1 MFRVTECTFR
11 VTECTFRDTEWPF
24 RDTEWRFII
33 NIKQNYL
40 SQNKSDVCTCF
51 YINFSYICGDYIQ
64 NKKLIKMNKFFL
76 TSLLVAAAIT
86 ANAQD
91 NTTKDSLTMETM
103 MHNIP
108 EVMVKGSR
116 PIVKAERGMLSYN
129 MPLLLK
135 QLPADNAYEA
145 LTRIPGVSNAT
156 GNISFSGNEV
166 TLIINGQATTLTQ
179 EQLAERLKAMPA
191 TQLAKAEVMLSAP
204 ARYHVRGMAINIV
217 TKDYAG
223 TNQLSGQIIGGLVQ
237 TKYAK
242 GFGDLYLSMQRGKF
256 GLDAQYKLVN
266 GNSYGESSRIA
277 NHPLGNNRIHYND
290 ETGQKSFG
298 ITHDYR
304 LGMNYAFS
312 KNHRLDVAY
321 TGQWDKT
328 NSNSRTTGSSIS
340 GMHRDSHEYLHNVD
354 VNYALPFGL
363 TLSGSYTYYRTPQQ
377 QALDGTITTE
387 NKNETERNLT
397 SGSEQTINKWMFT
410 ADQTHSLA
418 HGWGLSY
425 GVKGQFTSNKSY
437 QTTIDKDGSVLP
449 DGTSSVDLNE
459 RIWNIYAGFSKQIN
473 KAISLE
479 ASVAAEQY
487 HSPIWDKWRVYPT
500 LNALWNVN
508 DNHLLNL
515 SFSSNSEFP
524 SYWSTMSNVY
534 YSSTYTEI
542 HGNPDLKPFS
552 YSNVNLMWQI
562 KRRYT
567 LMAFASLKPDYSV
580 QLPYQTTDRMAVIMK
595 ETNFDY
601 SNSFGLQASA
611 IFSAGKWLNGNVFA
625 VGTYKHDKSS
635 HFFDLPFNR
644 KKLSVRL
651 GGMASVKLCSTQD
664 LRLILNPFIQSKAI
678 QGVYDISP
686 IFRMNAK
693 LQWSS
698 HDGRWGLRINGN
710 NIFNNKYDT
719 RSVQGNQDYR
729 MKINYSWASVTFA
742 VIYKFGGYKEKTVK
756 EVDTS
761 RMGH

>member
-1 MFRVTECTFR
+1 MVNKIFLLGLFL
-11 VTECTFRDTEWPF
+11 
-24 RDTEWRFII
+24 
-33 NIKQNYL
+33 L
-40 SQNKSDVCTCF
+40 SVANVKAQT
-51 YINFSYICGDYIQ
+51 
-64 NKKLIKMNKFFL
+64 L
-76 TSLLVAAAIT
+76 TQT
-86 ANAQD
+86 
-91 NTTKDSLTMETM
+91 DSLTMETM
-103 MHNIP
+103 LHNLP

-145 LTRIPGVSNAT
+145 LTRIPGVSDAT
-156 GNISFSGNEV
+156 GSISFSGNEV

-179 EQLAERLKAMPA
+179 EQLTERLKAMPA
-191 TQLAKAEVMLSAP
+191 AQLAKAEVMLSAP

-223 TNQLSGQIIGGLVQ
+223 TNQLSGQVIGGMKQ
-237 TKYAK
+237 SKYAK
-242 GFGDLYLSMQRGKF
+242 GFGDLYLSLQRGKF
-256 GLDAQYKLVN
+256 GLDAQYKYVN

-277 NHPLGNNRIHYND
+277 NHPLGNNRVYYND

-298 ITHDYR
+298 ITHNYR

-321 TGQWDKT
+321 TGHWDKRCS
-328 NSNSRTTGSSIS
+328 NSNTTGSSIS
-340 GMHRDSHEYLHNVD
+340 GMHHDSHEYLHNVD
-354 VNYALPFGL
+354 VNYSLPFGL
-363 TLSGSYTYYRTPQQ
+363 TLNGSYTYYRTPQQ
-377 QALDGTITTE
+377 QALDGTMHTDE
-387 NKNETERNLT
+387 SMSETERNLT

-410 ADQTHSLA
+410 ADQTHLLA

-437 QTTIDKDGSVLP
+437 QTTIDKDGTIQP
-449 DGTSSVDLNE
+449 NGTSSVDNNE
-459 RIWNIYAGFSKQIN
+459 RIWNIYAGFNKQIN
-473 KAISLE
+473 KAISVE

-524 SYWSTMSNVY
+524 SYWSTMSNVF
-534 YSSTYTEI
+534 YSSTYSEI
-542 HGNPDLKPFS
+542 HGNPDLKPFA
-552 YSNVNLMWQI
+552 YYNVNLMWQI

-567 LMAFASLKPDYSV
+567 LMAFASLKPDYFV
-580 QLPYQTTDRMAVIMK
+580 QLPYQTTERMAVIMK

-601 SNSFGLQASA
+601 SNSYGLQASV
-611 IFSAGKWLNGNVFA
+611 IFNAGKWLNGNVFA

-635 HFFDLPFNR
+635 NFFDLPFNR
-644 KKLSVRL
+644 KKLSVIL
-651 GGMASVKLCSTQD
+651 GGTASVKLCNTQD
-664 LRLILNPFIQSKAI
+664 LRLILNPFYQTKAI

-698 HDGRWGLRINGN
+698 HDGKWGLRLNGS
-710 NIFNNKYDT
+710 NIFNNLYDT

-729 MKINYSWASVTFA
+729 MKINYNWASVTFA
-742 VIYKFGGYKEKTVK
+742 VIYKFGGYKEKNVK
-756 EVDTS
+756 AVDTS

>member
-1 MFRVTECTFR
+1 MVNKIFLLGLFL
-11 VTECTFRDTEWPF
+11 
-24 RDTEWRFII
+24 
-33 NIKQNYL
+33 L
-40 SQNKSDVCTCF
+40 SVANVKAQT
-51 YINFSYICGDYIQ
+51 
-64 NKKLIKMNKFFL
+64 L
-76 TSLLVAAAIT
+76 THT
-86 ANAQD
+86 
-91 NTTKDSLTMETM
+91 DSLTMENM
-103 MHNIP
+103 MHNLP

-145 LTRIPGVSNAT
+145 LTRIPGISDAT
-156 GNISFSGNEV
+156 GSISFSGNEV
-166 TLIINGQATTLTQ
+166 TLIVNGQATTLTQ
-179 EQLAERLKAMPA
+179 EQLTERLKAMPA
-191 TQLAKAEVMLSAP
+191 AQLAKAEVMLSAP

-223 TNQLSGQIIGGLVQ
+223 TNQLSGQFIGGMKQ
-237 TKYAK
+237 SKYAK
-242 GFGDLYLSMQRGKF
+242 GFGDFYLSMQRGKF
-256 GLDAQYKLVN
+256 GLDAQYKYVN

-277 NHPLGNNRIHYND
+277 NHPLGNNRVYYND

-298 ITHDYR
+298 ITHNYR

-321 TGQWDKT
+321 TGHWDKRCS
-328 NSNSRTTGSSIS
+328 NSNTTGSSIS
-340 GMHRDSHEYLHNVD
+340 GMHHDSHEYLHNVD
-354 VNYALPFGL
+354 VNYSLPFGL
-363 TLSGSYTYYRTPQQ
+363 TLNGSYTYYRTPQQ
-377 QALDGTITTE
+377 QALDGTMHTDE
-387 NKNETERNLT
+387 SMLETERNLT

-410 ADQTHSLA
+410 VDQTHSLA

-437 QTTIDKDGSVLP
+437 QTTIDKDGTIQP
-449 DGTSSVDLNE
+449 NGTSSVDNNE

-473 KAISLE
+473 KAISVE

-524 SYWSTMSNVY
+524 SYWSTMSNVF
-534 YSSTYTEI
+534 YSSTYSEI

-552 YSNVNLMWQI
+552 YYNVNLMWQI

-567 LMAFASLKPDYSV
+567 LMAFASLKPDYFV
-580 QLPYQTTDRMAVIMK
+580 QLPYQTTERMAVIMK

-601 SNSFGLQASA
+601 SNSYGLQASV
-611 IFSAGKWLNGNVFA
+611 IFNAGKWLNGNVFA
-625 VGTYKHDKSS
+625 VGTYKHDKSCN
-635 HFFDLPFNR
+635 FFDLPFDR
-644 KKLSVRL
+644 KKLSVIL
-651 GGMASVKLCSTQD
+651 GGTASVKLSSTQD
-664 LRLILNPFIQSKAI
+664 LRLILNPFYQTKAI

-686 IFRMNAK
+686 VFRMDAK

-698 HDGRWGLRINGN
+698 HDGKWGVRLNGS
-710 NIFNNKYDT
+710 NIFNNRFDT

-729 MKINYSWASVTFA
+729 MKVNYNWASVTFA
-742 VIYKFGGYKEKTVK
+742 VIYKFGGYKEKNVK
-756 EVDTS
+756 AVDTS

>member
-1 MFRVTECTFR
+1 MVKKIFLLGLFL
-11 VTECTFRDTEWPF
+11 
-24 RDTEWRFII
+24 
-33 NIKQNYL
+33 L
-40 SQNKSDVCTCF
+40 SVANVKAQT
-51 YINFSYICGDYIQ
+51 
-64 NKKLIKMNKFFL
+64 L
-76 TSLLVAAAIT
+76 TQT
-86 ANAQD
+86 
-91 NTTKDSLTMETM
+91 DSLTMETM
-103 MHNIP
+103 LHNLP
-108 EVMVKGSR
+108 EVMVKGYR

-145 LTRIPGVSNAT
+145 LTRIPGVSDAT
-156 GNISFSGNEV
+156 GSISFSGNEV
-166 TLIINGQATTLTQ
+166 TLIINGQSTTLTQ
-179 EQLAERLKAMPA
+179 EQLTERLKAMPA
-191 TQLAKAEVMLSAP
+191 AQLAKAEVMLSAP
-204 ARYHVRGMAINIV
+204 ARNHVRGMAINIV

-223 TNQLSGQIIGGLVQ
+223 TNQLSGQIIGGMRQ
-237 TKYAK
+237 NKYANE
-242 GFGDLYLSMQRGKF
+242 FGNLYLSLQRDKF
-256 GLDAQYKLVN
+256 GLDAQYKYVN

-277 NHPLGNNRIHYND
+277 NHPLGNNRVYYND

-304 LGMNYAFS
+304 LGMNYAFG
-312 KNHRLDVAY
+312 KNHRLDIAY

-524 SYWSTMSNVY
+524 SYWSTMSNVF

-552 YSNVNLMWQI
+552 YYNVNLMWQI

-567 LMAFASLKPDYSV
+567 LMAFASMKPDYSV

-625 VGTYKHDKSS
+625 VGIYKHDKSS

-651 GGMASVKLCSTQD
+651 GGTASVKLCSTQD

-698 HDGRWGLRINGN
+698 HDGRWGLRLNGN

>member
-1 MFRVTECTFR
+1 MDNKVFLLGIFLLSVANVKAQTQT
-11 VTECTFRDTEWPF
+11 
-24 RDTEWRFII
+24 
-33 NIKQNYL
+33 QN
-40 SQNKSDVCTCF
+40 
-51 YINFSYICGDYIQ
+51 
-64 NKKLIKMNKFFL
+64 
-76 TSLLVAAAIT
+76 
-86 ANAQD
+86 
-91 NTTKDSLTMETM
+91 DSLTMENM
-103 MHNIP
+103 MHNLP
-108 EVMVKGSR
+108 EIMVKGSR

-129 MPLLLK
+129 MPLLMK

-145 LTRIPGVSNAT
+145 LTHIPGVSDAT
-156 GNISFSGNEV
+156 GSISFSGNEV

-179 EQLAERLKAMPA
+179 EQLTERLKAMPA
-191 TQLAKAEVMLSAP
+191 AQLAKAEVMLSAP

-223 TNQLSGQIIGGLVQ
+223 TNQLSGQIIGGMRQ
-237 TKYAK
+237 NKYANE
-242 GFGDLYLSMQRGKF
+242 FGNLYLSLQRGKF
-256 GLDAQYKLVN
+256 GLDAQYKYVN

-277 NHPLGNNRIHYND
+277 NHPLGNNRVYYND

-298 ITHDYR
+298 ITHNYR

-321 TGQWDKT
+321 TGHWDKRCS
-328 NSNSRTTGSSIS
+328 NSNTTGSSIS
-340 GMHRDSHEYLHNVD
+340 GMHHDSHEYLHNVD
-354 VNYALPFGL
+354 VNYSLPFGL
-363 TLSGSYTYYRTPQQ
+363 TLNGSYTYYRTPQQ
-377 QALDGTITTE
+377 QALDGTMHTDE
-387 NKNETERNLT
+387 SMLETERNLT

-449 DGTSSVDLNE
+449 DGTSSVDNNE

-473 KAISLE
+473 KAISVE

-524 SYWSTMSNVY
+524 SYWSTMSNVF
-534 YSSTYTEI
+534 YSSTYSEI

-552 YSNVNLMWQI
+552 YYNVNLMWQI

-567 LMAFASLKPDYSV
+567 LMAFASLKPDYFV

-601 SNSFGLQASA
+601 SNSYGLQASA

-625 VGTYKHDKSS
+625 VGTYKHDKSCN
-635 HFFDLPFNR
+635 FFDLPFDR
-644 KKLSVRL
+644 KKLSVIL
-651 GGMASVKLCSTQD
+651 GGTASVKLSSTQD
-664 LRLILNPFIQSKAI
+664 LRLILNPFYQTKAI

-686 IFRMNAK
+686 VFRMNAK

-698 HDGRWGLRINGN
+698 HDGKWGLRLNGS
-710 NIFNNKYDT
+710 NIFNKLYDT

-729 MKINYSWASVTFA
+729 MKINYNWASVTFA
-742 VIYKFGGYKEKTVK
+742 VIYKFGGYKEKNVK
-756 EVDTS
+756 AVDTS

>member
-1 MFRVTECTFR
+1 MDNKVFLLGLFLLSVANVKAQTQT
-11 VTECTFRDTEWPF
+11 
-24 RDTEWRFII
+24 
-33 NIKQNYL
+33 QN
-40 SQNKSDVCTCF
+40 
-51 YINFSYICGDYIQ
+51 
-64 NKKLIKMNKFFL
+64 
-76 TSLLVAAAIT
+76 
-86 ANAQD
+86 
-91 NTTKDSLTMETM
+91 DSLTMETM
-103 MHNIP
+103 LHNLP

-145 LTRIPGVSNAT
+145 LTRIPGVSDAT
-156 GNISFSGNEV
+156 GSISFSGNEV

-179 EQLAERLKAMPA
+179 EQLTERLKAMPA
-191 TQLAKAEVMLSAP
+191 AQLAKAEVMLSAP

-223 TNQLSGQIIGGLVQ
+223 TNQLSGQVIGGMKQ
-237 TKYAK
+237 SKYAK
-242 GFGDLYLSMQRGKF
+242 GFGDLYLSLQRGKF
-256 GLDAQYKLVN
+256 GLDAQYKYVN

-277 NHPLGNNRIHYND
+277 NHPLGNNRVYYND

-298 ITHDYR
+298 ITHNYR

-321 TGQWDKT
+321 TGHWDKRCS
-328 NSNSRTTGSSIS
+328 NSNTTGSSIS
-340 GMHRDSHEYLHNVD
+340 GMHHDSHEYLHNVD
-354 VNYALPFGL
+354 VNYSLPFGL
-363 TLSGSYTYYRTPQQ
+363 TLNGSYTYYRTPQQ
-377 QALDGTITTE
+377 QALDGTMHTDE
-387 NKNETERNLT
+387 SMSETERNLT

-410 ADQTHSLA
+410 ADQTHLLA

-459 RIWNIYAGFSKQIN
+459 RIWNLYAGFSKQIN
-473 KAISLE
+473 KALSLE

-524 SYWSTMSNVY
+524 SYWSTMSNVF
-534 YSSTYTEI
+534 YSSTYSEI
-542 HGNPDLKPFS
+542 HGNPDLKPFA
-552 YSNVNLMWQI
+552 YYNVNLMWQI

-567 LMAFASLKPDYSV
+567 LMAFASLKPDYFV
-580 QLPYQTTDRMAVIMK
+580 QLPYQTTERMAVIMK

-601 SNSFGLQASA
+601 SNSYGLQASV
-611 IFSAGKWLNGNVFA
+611 IFNAGKWLNGNVFA

-635 HFFDLPFNR
+635 NFFDLPFNR
-644 KKLSVRL
+644 KKFSVIL
-651 GGMASVKLCSTQD
+651 GGTASVKLCNTQD
-664 LRLILNPFIQSKAI
+664 LRLILNPFYQTKAI

-698 HDGRWGLRINGN
+698 HDGKWGLRLNGS
-710 NIFNNKYDT
+710 NIFNNLYDT

-729 MKINYSWASVTFA
+729 MKINYNWTSVTFA
-742 VIYKFGGYKEKTVK
+742 IIYKFGGYKEKNVK
-756 EVDTS
+756 AVDTS

>member
-1 MFRVTECTFR
+1 MVNKIFLLGLFL
-11 VTECTFRDTEWPF
+11 
-24 RDTEWRFII
+24 
-33 NIKQNYL
+33 L
-40 SQNKSDVCTCF
+40 SVANVKAQT
-51 YINFSYICGDYIQ
+51 
-64 NKKLIKMNKFFL
+64 L
-76 TSLLVAAAIT
+76 THT
-86 ANAQD
+86 
-91 NTTKDSLTMETM
+91 DSLTMENM
-103 MHNIP
+103 MHNLP

-145 LTRIPGVSNAT
+145 LTHIPGISDAT
-156 GNISFSGNEV
+156 GKISFSGNEV
-166 TLIINGQATTLTQ
+166 TLIVNGQATTLTQ
-179 EQLAERLKAMPA
+179 EQLTERLKAMPA
-191 TQLAKAEVMLSAP
+191 AQLAKAEVMLSAP

-223 TNQLSGQIIGGLVQ
+223 TNQLSGQVIGGMKQ
-237 TKYAK
+237 SKYAK
-242 GFGDLYLSMQRGKF
+242 GFGDLYLSLQRGKF
-256 GLDAQYKLVN
+256 GLDAQYKYVN

-277 NHPLGNNRIHYND
+277 NHPLGNNRVYYND

-298 ITHDYR
+298 ITHNYR

-312 KNHRLDVAY
+312 KNHRLDVTY
-321 TGQWDKT
+321 TGHWDKRCS
-328 NSNSRTTGSSIS
+328 NSNTTGSSIS
-340 GMHRDSHEYLHNVD
+340 GMHHDSHEYLHNVD
-354 VNYALPFGL
+354 VNYSLPFGL
-363 TLSGSYTYYRTPQQ
+363 TLNGSYTYYRTPQQ
-377 QALDGTITTE
+377 QALDGTMHTDE
-387 NKNETERNLT
+387 SMSETERNLT

-410 ADQTHSLA
+410 ADQTHLLA

-437 QTTIDKDGSVLP
+437 QTTINKDGSVLP

-459 RIWNIYAGFSKQIN
+459 RIWNLYAGFSKQIN
-473 KAISLE
+473 KALSLE

-524 SYWSTMSNVY
+524 SYWSTMSNVF
-534 YSSTYTEI
+534 YSSTYSEI
-542 HGNPDLKPFS
+542 HGNPDLKPFA
-552 YSNVNLMWQI
+552 YYNVNLMWQI

-567 LMAFASLKPDYSV
+567 LMAFASLKPDYFV
-580 QLPYQTTDRMAVIMK
+580 QLPYQTTERMAVIMK

-601 SNSFGLQASA
+601 SNSYGLQASV
-611 IFSAGKWLNGNVFA
+611 IFNAGKWLNGNVFA
-625 VGTYKHDKSS
+625 VGIYKHDKSDY
-635 HFFDLPFNR
+635 FFDLPFNR
-644 KKLSVRL
+644 KKLTATL
-651 GGMASVKLCSTQD
+651 GGTASIKLCQTQD
-664 LRLILNPFIQSKAI
+664 LRLILNPFYQTKAI

-698 HDGRWGLRINGN
+698 HDGKWGLRLNGS
-710 NIFNNKYDT
+710 NIFNNLYDT

-729 MKINYSWASVTFA
+729 MKINYNWASVTFA
-742 VIYKFGGYKEKTVK
+742 VIYKFGGYKEKNVK
-756 EVDTS
+756 AVDTS

>member
-1 MFRVTECTFR
+1 MDNKVFLLGLFLLSVANVKAQTQT
-11 VTECTFRDTEWPF
+11 
-24 RDTEWRFII
+24 
-33 NIKQNYL
+33 QN
-40 SQNKSDVCTCF
+40 
-51 YINFSYICGDYIQ
+51 
-64 NKKLIKMNKFFL
+64 
-76 TSLLVAAAIT
+76 
-86 ANAQD
+86 
-91 NTTKDSLTMETM
+91 DSLTMENM
-103 MHNIP
+103 MHNLP

-145 LTRIPGVSNAT
+145 LTRIPGVSDAT
-156 GNISFSGNEV
+156 GSISFSGNEV

-179 EQLAERLKAMPA
+179 EQLTERLKAMPA
-191 TQLAKAEVMLSAP
+191 AQLAKAEVMLSAP

-223 TNQLSGQIIGGLVQ
+223 TNQLSGQIIGGMRQ
-237 TKYAK
+237 NKYANEC
-242 GFGDLYLSMQRGKF
+242 GNLYLSLQRGKF
-256 GLDAQYKLVN
+256 GLDAQYKYVN

-277 NHPLGNNRIHYND
+277 NHPLGNNRVYYND

-304 LGMNYAFS
+304 LGMNYAFG

-321 TGQWDKT
+321 TGHWDKT
-328 NSNSRTTGSSIS
+328 CSNSNATGSSIS
-340 GMHRDSHEYLHNVD
+340 EMHHDSHEYLHNVD
-354 VNYALPFGL
+354 VNYSLPFGL
-363 TLSGSYTYYRTPQQ
+363 TLNGSYTYYRTPQQ
-377 QALDGTITTE
+377 QALDGTMHTDE
-387 NKNETERNLT
+387 SMSETERNLT

-437 QTTIDKDGSVLP
+437 QTTIDKDGTIQP
-449 DGTSSVDLNE
+449 NGTSSVDNNE

-473 KAISLE
+473 KAISVE

-524 SYWSTMSNVY
+524 SYWSTMSNVF
-534 YSSTYTEI
+534 YSSTYSEI

-552 YSNVNLMWQI
+552 YYNVNLMWQI

-567 LMAFASLKPDYSV
+567 LMAFASLKPDYFV
-580 QLPYQTTDRMAVIMK
+580 QLPYQTTERMAMIMK

-601 SNSFGLQASA
+601 SNSYGLQASV
-611 IFSAGKWLNGNVFA
+611 IFNAGKWLNGNVFA

-635 HFFDLPFNR
+635 NFFDLPFNR
-644 KKLSVRL
+644 KKLSVIL
-651 GGMASVKLCSTQD
+651 GGTASVKLCNTQD
-664 LRLILNPFIQSKAI
+664 LRLILNPFFQSKAI

-686 IFRMNAK
+686 VFRMNAK

-698 HDGRWGLRINGN
+698 HDGNGDCALMAATSSTTYTTHVPC
-710 NIFNNKYDT
+710 KAT
-719 RSVQGNQDYR
+719 
-729 MKINYSWASVTFA
+729 
-742 VIYKFGGYKEKTVK
+742 KTT
-756 EVDTS
+756 E
-761 RMGH
+761 

>member
-1 MFRVTECTFR
+1 MANKIFLLGLFL
-11 VTECTFRDTEWPF
+11 
-24 RDTEWRFII
+24 
-33 NIKQNYL
+33 L
-40 SQNKSDVCTCF
+40 SVANVKAQT
-51 YINFSYICGDYIQ
+51 
-64 NKKLIKMNKFFL
+64 L
-76 TSLLVAAAIT
+76 TQT
-86 ANAQD
+86 
-91 NTTKDSLTMETM
+91 DSLTMETM
-103 MHNIP
+103 LHNLP

-145 LTRIPGVSNAT
+145 LTRIPGISDAT
-156 GNISFSGNEV
+156 GSISFSGNEV
-166 TLIINGQATTLTQ
+166 TLIINGQTTTLTQ
-179 EQLAERLKAMPA
+179 EQLTERLKAMPA
-191 TQLAKAEVMLSAP
+191 AQLAKAEVMLSAP

-223 TNQLSGQIIGGLVQ
+223 TNQLSGQVIGGMKQ
-237 TKYAK
+237 SKYAK
-242 GFGDLYLSMQRGKF
+242 GFGDLYLSLQRGKF
-256 GLDAQYKLVN
+256 GLDAQYKYVN

-277 NHPLGNNRIHYND
+277 NHPLGNNRVYYND

-298 ITHDYR
+298 ITHNYR

-321 TGQWDKT
+321 TGHWDKRCS
-328 NSNSRTTGSSIS
+328 NSNTTGSSIC
-340 GMHRDSHEYLHNVD
+340 GMHHDSHEYLHNVD
-354 VNYALPFGL
+354 VNYSLPFGL
-363 TLSGSYTYYRTPQQ
+363 TLNGSYTYYRTPQQ
-377 QALDGTITTE
+377 QALDGTMHTDE
-387 NKNETERNLT
+387 SMSETERNLT

-410 ADQTHSLA
+410 ADQTHLLA

-459 RIWNIYAGFSKQIN
+459 RIWNLYAGFSKQIN
-473 KAISLE
+473 KTLSLE

-524 SYWSTMSNVY
+524 SYWSTMSNVF
-534 YSSTYTEI
+534 YSSTYSEI
-542 HGNPDLKPFS
+542 HGNPDLKPFA
-552 YSNVNLMWQI
+552 YYNVNLMWQI

-567 LMAFASLKPDYSV
+567 LMAFASLKPDYFV
-580 QLPYQTTDRMAVIMK
+580 QLPYQTTERMAVIMK

-601 SNSFGLQASA
+601 SNSYGLQASV
-611 IFSAGKWLNGNVFA
+611 IFNAGKWLNGNVFA

-635 HFFDLPFNR
+635 NFFDLPFNR
-644 KKLSVRL
+644 KKFSVIL
-651 GGMASVKLCSTQD
+651 GGTASVKLCNTQD
-664 LRLILNPFIQSKAI
+664 LRLILNPFYQTKAI

-698 HDGRWGLRINGN
+698 HDGKWGLRLNGS
-710 NIFNNKYDT
+710 NIFNNLYDT

-729 MKINYSWASVTFA
+729 MKINYNWASVTFA
-742 VIYKFGGYKEKTVK
+742 VIYKFGGYKEKNVK
-756 EVDTS
+756 AVDTS

>member
-1 MFRVTECTFR
+1 MNRLF
-11 VTECTFRDTEWPF
+11 
-24 RDTEWRFII
+24 FIG
-33 NIKQNYL
+33 
-40 SQNKSDVCTCF
+40 V
-51 YINFSYICGDYIQ
+51 
-64 NKKLIKMNKFFL
+64 
-76 TSLLVAAAIT
+76 LVASAIT

-91 NTTKDSLTMETM
+91 NAQKDSLTMESM
-103 MHNIP
+103 MHNLP

-145 LTRIPGVSNAT
+145 LTRIPGVSDAT
-156 GNISFSGNEV
+156 GSISFSGNEV

-179 EQLAERLKAMPA
+179 EQLTERLKAMPA
-191 TQLAKAEVMLSAP
+191 AQLAKAEVMLSAP

-223 TNQLSGQIIGGLVQ
+223 TNQLSGQVIGGMKQ
-237 TKYAK
+237 SKYAK
-242 GFGDLYLSMQRGKF
+242 GFGDLYLSLQRGKF
-256 GLDAQYKLVN
+256 GLDAQYKYVN

-277 NHPLGNNRIHYND
+277 NHPLGNNRVYYND

-298 ITHDYR
+298 ITHNYR

-321 TGQWDKT
+321 TGHWDKRCS
-328 NSNSRTTGSSIS
+328 NSNTTGSSIS
-340 GMHRDSHEYLHNVD
+340 GMHHDSHEYLHNVD
-354 VNYALPFGL
+354 VNYSLPFGL
-363 TLSGSYTYYRTPQQ
+363 TLNGSYTYYRTPQQ
-377 QALDGTITTE
+377 QALDGTMHTDE
-387 NKNETERNLT
+387 SMQETERNLT

-437 QTTIDKDGSVLP
+437 QTTIDKDGTIQP
-449 DGTSSVDLNE
+449 NGTSSVDNNE

-473 KAISLE
+473 KAISVE

-524 SYWSTMSNVY
+524 SYWSTMSNVF

-552 YSNVNLMWQI
+552 YYNVNLMWQI

-651 GGMASVKLCSTQD
+651 GGTASVKLCSTQD
-664 LRLILNPFIQSKAI
+664 LRLILNPFYQTKAI
-678 QGVYDISP
+678 QGVYDISS
-686 IFRMNAK
+686 IFSMDAK

-698 HDGRWGLRINGN
+698 HDGKWGLRLNGN
-710 NIFNNKYDT
+710 NIFNNRFDT

-729 MKINYSWASVTFA
+729 MKVNYNWSSFTFA

>member
-1 MFRVTECTFR
+1 MANKIFLLGLFL
-11 VTECTFRDTEWPF
+11 
-24 RDTEWRFII
+24 
-33 NIKQNYL
+33 L
-40 SQNKSDVCTCF
+40 SVANVKAQT
-51 YINFSYICGDYIQ
+51 
-64 NKKLIKMNKFFL
+64 L
-76 TSLLVAAAIT
+76 TQT
-86 ANAQD
+86 
-91 NTTKDSLTMETM
+91 DSLTMETM
-103 MHNIP
+103 LHNLP

-145 LTRIPGVSNAT
+145 LTRIPGVSDAT
-156 GNISFSGNEV
+156 GSISFSGNEV

-179 EQLAERLKAMPA
+179 EQLTERLKAMPA
-191 TQLAKAEVMLSAP
+191 AQLAKAEVMLSAP

-223 TNQLSGQIIGGLVQ
+223 TNQLSGQIIGGMRQ
-237 TKYAK
+237 NKYANE
-242 GFGDLYLSMQRGKF
+242 FGNLYLSLQRGKF
-256 GLDAQYKLVN
+256 GLDAQYKYVN

-277 NHPLGNNRIHYND
+277 NHPLGNNRVYYND

-298 ITHDYR
+298 ITHNYR

-321 TGQWDKT
+321 TGHWDKRCS
-328 NSNSRTTGSSIS
+328 NSNTTGSSIS
-340 GMHRDSHEYLHNVD
+340 GMHHDSHEYLHNVD
-354 VNYALPFGL
+354 VNYSLPFGL
-363 TLSGSYTYYRTPQQ
+363 TLNGSYTYYRTPQQ
-377 QALDGTITTE
+377 QALDGTMHTDE
-387 NKNETERNLT
+387 SMSETERNLT

-410 ADQTHSLA
+410 ADQTHLLA

-459 RIWNIYAGFSKQIN
+459 RIWNLYAGFSKQIN
-473 KAISLE
+473 KALSLE

-524 SYWSTMSNVY
+524 SYWSTMSNVF
-534 YSSTYTEI
+534 YSSTYSEI
-542 HGNPDLKPFS
+542 HGNPDLKPFA
-552 YSNVNLMWQI
+552 YYNVNLMWQI

-567 LMAFASLKPDYSV
+567 LMAFASLKPDYFV
-580 QLPYQTTDRMAVIMK
+580 QLPYQTTERMAVIMK

-601 SNSFGLQASA
+601 SNSYGLQASV
-611 IFSAGKWLNGNVFA
+611 IFNAGKWLNGNVFA

-635 HFFDLPFNR
+635 NFFDLPFNR
-644 KKLSVRL
+644 KKFSVIL
-651 GGMASVKLCSTQD
+651 GGTASVKLCNTQD
-664 LRLILNPFIQSKAI
+664 LRLILNPFYQTKAI

-698 HDGRWGLRINGN
+698 HDGKWGLRLNGS
-710 NIFNNKYDT
+710 NIFNNLYDT

-729 MKINYSWASVTFA
+729 MKINYNWASVTFA

>member
-1 MFRVTECTFR
+1 MDNKVFLLGLFL
-11 VTECTFRDTEWPF
+11 
-24 RDTEWRFII
+24 
-33 NIKQNYL
+33 L
-40 SQNKSDVCTCF
+40 SVANVKAQT
-51 YINFSYICGDYIQ
+51 
-64 NKKLIKMNKFFL
+64 L
-76 TSLLVAAAIT
+76 TQT
-86 ANAQD
+86 
-91 NTTKDSLTMETM
+91 DSLTMETM
-103 MHNIP
+103 LHNLP

-145 LTRIPGVSNAT
+145 LTRIPGVSDAT
-156 GNISFSGNEV
+156 GSISFSGNEV

-179 EQLAERLKAMPA
+179 EQLTERLKAMPA
-191 TQLAKAEVMLSAP
+191 AQLAKAEVMLSAP

-223 TNQLSGQIIGGLVQ
+223 TNQLSGQVIGGMKQ
-237 TKYAK
+237 SKYAK
-242 GFGDLYLSMQRGKF
+242 GFGDLYLSLQRGKF
-256 GLDAQYKLVN
+256 GLDAQYKYVN

-277 NHPLGNNRIHYND
+277 NHPLGNNCVYYND

-298 ITHDYR
+298 ITHNYR

-321 TGQWDKT
+321 TGLWDKRCS
-328 NSNSRTTGSSIS
+328 NSNTTGLSIS
-340 GMHRDSHEYLHNVD
+340 GMHHDSHEYLHNVD
-354 VNYALPFGL
+354 VNYSLPFGL
-363 TLSGSYTYYRTPQQ
+363 TLNGSYTYYRTPQQ
-377 QALDGTITTE
+377 QALDGTMHTDE
-387 NKNETERNLT
+387 SMSETERNLT

-410 ADQTHSLA
+410 ADQTHLLA

-459 RIWNIYAGFSKQIN
+459 RIWNLYAGFSKQIN
-473 KAISLE
+473 KALSLE

-524 SYWSTMSNVY
+524 SYWSTMSNVF
-534 YSSTYTEI
+534 YSSTYSEI
-542 HGNPDLKPFS
+542 HGNPDLKPFA
-552 YSNVNLMWQI
+552 YYNVNLMWQI

-567 LMAFASLKPDYSV
+567 LMAFASLKPDYFV
-580 QLPYQTTDRMAVIMK
+580 QLPYQTTERMAVIMK

-601 SNSFGLQASA
+601 SNSYGLQASV
-611 IFSAGKWLNGNVFA
+611 IFNAGKWLNGNVFA

-635 HFFDLPFNR
+635 NFFDLPFNR
-644 KKLSVRL
+644 KKFSVIL
-651 GGMASVKLCSTQD
+651 GGTASVKLCNTQD
-664 LRLILNPFIQSKAI
+664 LRLILNPFYQTKAI

-698 HDGRWGLRINGN
+698 HDGKWGLRLNGS
-710 NIFNNKYDT
+710 NIFNNLYDT

-729 MKINYSWASVTFA
+729 MKINYNWASVTFA
-742 VIYKFGGYKEKTVK
+742 VIYKFGGYKEKNVK
-756 EVDTS
+756 AVDTS

>member
-1 MFRVTECTFR
+1 MANKIFLLGLFL
-11 VTECTFRDTEWPF
+11 
-24 RDTEWRFII
+24 
-33 NIKQNYL
+33 L
-40 SQNKSDVCTCF
+40 SVANVKAQT
-51 YINFSYICGDYIQ
+51 
-64 NKKLIKMNKFFL
+64 L
-76 TSLLVAAAIT
+76 THT
-86 ANAQD
+86 
-91 NTTKDSLTMETM
+91 DSLTMENM
-103 MHNIP
+103 MHNLP

-116 PIVKAERGMLSYN
+116 PIVKPERGMLSYN

-145 LTRIPGVSNAT
+145 LTRIPGISDAT
-156 GNISFSGNEV
+156 GSISFSGNEV
-166 TLIINGQATTLTQ
+166 TLIVNGQATTLTQ
-179 EQLAERLKAMPA
+179 EQLTERLKAMPA
-191 TQLAKAEVMLSAP
+191 AQLAKAEVMLSAP

-223 TNQLSGQIIGGLVQ
+223 TNQLSGQFIGGMKQ
-237 TKYAK
+237 SKYAK
-242 GFGDLYLSMQRGKF
+242 GFGDLYLSLQRGKF
-256 GLDAQYKLVN
+256 GLDAQYKYVN

-304 LGMNYAFS
+304 LGMNYAFG

-321 TGQWDKT
+321 TGRWNKT

-524 SYWSTMSNVY
+524 SYWSTMSNVF

-542 HGNPDLKPFS
+542 HGNPDLNPFS
-552 YSNVNLMWQI
+552 YYNVNLMWQI

-651 GGMASVKLCSTQD
+651 GGTASVKLCSTQD

-698 HDGRWGLRINGN
+698 HDGKWGLRINGN

-742 VIYKFGGYKEKTVK
+742 VIYKFGGYKEKNVK
-756 EVDTS
+756 AVDTS

>member
-1 MFRVTECTFR
+1 M
-11 VTECTFRDTEWPF
+11 
-24 RDTEWRFII
+24 
-33 NIKQNYL
+33 
-40 SQNKSDVCTCF
+40 
-51 YINFSYICGDYIQ
+51 
-64 NKKLIKMNKFFL
+64 
-76 TSLLVAAAIT
+76 
-86 ANAQD
+86 
-91 NTTKDSLTMETM
+91 
-103 MHNIP
+103 
-108 EVMVKGSR
+108 
-116 PIVKAERGMLSYN
+116 
-129 MPLLLK
+129 
-135 QLPADNAYEA
+135 
-145 LTRIPGVSNAT
+145 
-156 GNISFSGNEV
+156 
-166 TLIINGQATTLTQ
+166 TLIVNGQATTLTQ
-179 EQLAERLKAMPA
+179 EQLTERLKAMPA
-191 TQLAKAEVMLSAP
+191 AQLAKAEVMLSAP

-217 TKDYAG
+217 TKDSAG
-223 TNQLSGQIIGGLVQ
+223 TNQLSGQVIGGMKQ
-237 TKYAK
+237 SKYAK
-242 GFGDLYLSMQRGKF
+242 GFGDLYLSLQRGKF
-256 GLDAQYKLVN
+256 GLDAQYKYVN

-277 NHPLGNNRIHYND
+277 NHPLGNNRVYYND

-298 ITHDYR
+298 ITHNYR

-321 TGQWDKT
+321 TGHWDKRCS
-328 NSNSRTTGSSIS
+328 NSNTTGSSIS
-340 GMHRDSHEYLHNVD
+340 GMHHDSHEYLHNVD
-354 VNYALPFGL
+354 VNYSLPFGL
-363 TLSGSYTYYRTPQQ
+363 TLNGSYTYYRTPQQ
-377 QALDGTITTE
+377 QALDGTMHTDE
-387 NKNETERNLT
+387 SMPETERNLT

-410 ADQTHSLA
+410 ADQTHSLTQ
-418 HGWGLSY
+418 GWGLSY

-473 KAISLE
+473 KAVSVE

-524 SYWSTMSNVY
+524 SYWSTMSNVF

-552 YSNVNLMWQI
+552 YYNVNLMWQI

-611 IFSAGKWLNGNVFA
+611 IFSVGKWLNGNVFA

-651 GGMASVKLCSTQD
+651 GGTASVKLCSTQD

-698 HDGRWGLRINGN
+698 HDGRWGLRLNGN

-742 VIYKFGGYKEKTVK
+742 VIYKFGGYKEKNIK
-756 EVDTS
+756 KVDTS

>member
-1 MFRVTECTFR
+1 MNFLLGLFL
-11 VTECTFRDTEWPF
+11 
-24 RDTEWRFII
+24 
-33 NIKQNYL
+33 L
-40 SQNKSDVCTCF
+40 SVANVKAQT
-51 YINFSYICGDYIQ
+51 
-64 NKKLIKMNKFFL
+64 L
-76 TSLLVAAAIT
+76 TQT
-86 ANAQD
+86 
-91 NTTKDSLTMETM
+91 DSLTMETM
-103 MHNIP
+103 LHNLP

-145 LTRIPGVSNAT
+145 LTRIPGVSDAT
-156 GNISFSGNEV
+156 GSISFSGNEV

-179 EQLAERLKAMPA
+179 EQLTERLMAMPA
-191 TQLAKAEVMLSAP
+191 AQLAKAEVMLSAP

-304 LGMNYAFS
+304 LGMNYTFS
-312 KNHRLDVAY
+312 KNNRLDVAY

-363 TLSGSYTYYRTPQQ
+363 TLSGSYTYYCTPQQ
-377 QALDGTITTE
+377 QALDGTMHTDE
-387 NKNETERNLT
+387 SMPETERNLT

-418 HGWGLSY
+418 NCWGLSY

-459 RIWNIYAGFSKQIN
+459 RIWNIYAGFCKQIN

-524 SYWSTMSNVY
+524 SYWSTMSNVF

-552 YSNVNLMWQI
+552 YYNVNLMWQI

-567 LMAFASLKPDYSV
+567 LMAFASLKPDYFV

-601 SNSFGLQASA
+601 SNSFGLQASV
-611 IFSAGKWLNGNVFA
+611 IFNAGKWLNGNVFA

-635 HFFDLPFNR
+635 NFFDLPFNR
-644 KKLSVRL
+644 KKLSVIL
-651 GGMASVKLCSTQD
+651 GGTASVKLCNSQD
-664 LRLILNPFIQSKAI
+664 LRLILNPFYQTKAI

-686 IFRMNAK
+686 IFSMDAK

-698 HDGRWGLRINGN
+698 HDGKWGLRLNGN
-710 NIFNNKYDT
+710 NIFNNLYDT

-729 MKINYSWASVTFA
+729 MKVNYNWASVTFA
-742 VIYKFGGYKEKTVK
+742 VVYKFGDYKNKNVK
-756 EVDTS
+756 AVDTS

>member
-1 MFRVTECTFR
+1 MANKIFLLGLFL
-11 VTECTFRDTEWPF
+11 
-24 RDTEWRFII
+24 
-33 NIKQNYL
+33 L
-40 SQNKSDVCTCF
+40 SVANVKAQT
-51 YINFSYICGDYIQ
+51 
-64 NKKLIKMNKFFL
+64 L
-76 TSLLVAAAIT
+76 TQT
-86 ANAQD
+86 
-91 NTTKDSLTMETM
+91 DSLTMETM
-103 MHNIP
+103 LHNLP

-145 LTRIPGVSNAT
+145 LTRIPGVSDAT
-156 GNISFSGNEV
+156 GSISFSGNEV

-179 EQLAERLKAMPA
+179 EQLTERLKAMPA
-191 TQLAKAEVMLSAP
+191 AQLSKAEVMLSAP

-223 TNQLSGQIIGGLVQ
+223 TNQLSGQVIGGMRQ
-237 TKYAK
+237 NKYANE
-242 GFGDLYLSMQRGKF
+242 FGNLYLSLQRDKF
-256 GLDAQYKLVN
+256 GLDAQYKYVN

-304 LGMNYAFS
+304 LGMNYTFS
-312 KNHRLDVAY
+312 KNNRLDVAY

-340 GMHRDSHEYLHNVD
+340 GMHHDSHEYLHNVD

-410 ADQTHSLA
+410 ADQTHSLTQ
-418 HGWGLSY
+418 GWGLSY

-524 SYWSTMSNVY
+524 SYWSTMSNVF

-552 YSNVNLMWQI
+552 YYNVNLMWQI

-651 GGMASVKLCSTQD
+651 GGTASVKLCSTQD

-698 HDGRWGLRINGN
+698 HDGRWGLRLNGN

-729 MKINYSWASVTFA
+729 MKINYNWASVTFA

>member
-1 MFRVTECTFR
+1 MANKIFLLGLFL
-11 VTECTFRDTEWPF
+11 
-24 RDTEWRFII
+24 
-33 NIKQNYL
+33 L
-40 SQNKSDVCTCF
+40 SVASVKAQT
-51 YINFSYICGDYIQ
+51 
-64 NKKLIKMNKFFL
+64 L
-76 TSLLVAAAIT
+76 TQT
-86 ANAQD
+86 
-91 NTTKDSLTMETM
+91 DSLTMETM
-103 MHNIP
+103 LHNLP

-145 LTRIPGVSNAT
+145 LTRIPGVSDAT
-156 GNISFSGNEV
+156 GSISFSGNEV

-179 EQLAERLKAMPA
+179 EQLTERLKAMPA
-191 TQLAKAEVMLSAP
+191 AQLAKAEVMLSAP

-223 TNQLSGQIIGGLVQ
+223 TNQLSGQIIGGFEQ
-237 TKYAK
+237 NKYAK
-242 GFGDLYLSMQRGKF
+242 GFGDLYLSLQRGKF
-256 GLDAQYKLVN
+256 GLDAQYKYVN
-266 GNSYGESSRIA
+266 GNSYGESSLIA
-277 NHPLGNNRIHYND
+277 NHPLGNNRVYYND

-328 NSNSRTTGSSIS
+328 SSNNHTTGSSIS
-340 GMHRDSHEYLHNVD
+340 GMHLDSHEYLHNVD
-354 VNYALPFGL
+354 VNYSLPFGL
-363 TLSGSYTYYRTPQQ
+363 TLNGSYTYYRTPQQ
-377 QALDGTITTE
+377 QALDGTMHTE
-387 NKNETERNLT
+387 ESMPETERNLT

-437 QTTIDKDGSVLP
+437 QTTIDKDGTIQP
-449 DGTSSVDLNE
+449 NGTSSVDNNE

-473 KAISLE
+473 KAFSLE

-524 SYWSTMSNVY
+524 SYWSTMSNVF
-534 YSSTYTEI
+534 YSSTYSEI
-542 HGNPDLKPFS
+542 HGNPDLKPYS
-552 YSNVNLMWQI
+552 YYNVNLMWQI

-567 LMAFASLKPDYSV
+567 LMAFASLKPDYFV
-580 QLPYQTTDRMAVIMK
+580 QLPYQTTERMAVIMK

-601 SNSFGLQASA
+601 SNSYGLQASV
-611 IFSAGKWLNGNVFA
+611 IFNAGKWLNGNVFA
-625 VGTYKHDKSS
+625 VGTYKHDKSDY
-635 HFFDLPFNR
+635 FFDLPFNR
-644 KKLSVRL
+644 KKLSVIL
-651 GGMASVKLCSTQD
+651 GGTASVKLCNTQD
-664 LRLILNPFIQSKAI
+664 LRLILNPFFQSKAI

-686 IFRMNAK
+686 IFSMNAK

-698 HDGRWGLRINGN
+698 HDGKWGLRLNGS
-710 NIFNNKYDT
+710 NIFNNLYDT

-742 VIYKFGGYKEKTVK
+742 VIYKFGGYKEKNVK
-756 EVDTS
+756 AVDTS

>member
-1 MFRVTECTFR
+1 MANKIFLLGLFL
-11 VTECTFRDTEWPF
+11 
-24 RDTEWRFII
+24 
-33 NIKQNYL
+33 L
-40 SQNKSDVCTCF
+40 SVANVKAQT
-51 YINFSYICGDYIQ
+51 
-64 NKKLIKMNKFFL
+64 L
-76 TSLLVAAAIT
+76 TQT
-86 ANAQD
+86 
-91 NTTKDSLTMETM
+91 DSLTMETM
-103 MHNIP
+103 LHNLP

-129 MPLLLK
+129 MPQLLK

-145 LTRIPGVSNAT
+145 LTRIPGVSDAT
-156 GNISFSGNEV
+156 GSISFSGNVV
-166 TLIINGQATTLTQ
+166 TLIVNGQATTLTQ
-179 EQLAERLKAMPA
+179 EQLTERLKAMPA
-191 TQLAKAEVMLSAP
+191 AQLAKAEVLLSAP

-223 TNQLSGQIIGGLVQ
+223 TNQLSGQIIGGMRQ
-237 TKYAK
+237 NKYANE
-242 GFGDLYLSMQRGKF
+242 FGNLYLSLQRGKF
-256 GLDAQYKLVN
+256 GLDAQYKYVN

-304 LGMNYAFS
+304 LGMNYTFS
-312 KNHRLDVAY
+312 KNNRLDVAY
-321 TGQWDKT
+321 TGRWNKT

-524 SYWSTMSNVY
+524 SYWSTMSNVF

-552 YSNVNLMWQI
+552 YYNVNLMWQI

-651 GGMASVKLCSTQD
+651 GGTASVKLCSTQD

-698 HDGRWGLRINGN
+698 HDGRWGLRLNGN

>member
-1 MFRVTECTFR
+1 MNRLF
-11 VTECTFRDTEWPF
+11 
-24 RDTEWRFII
+24 FIG
-33 NIKQNYL
+33 
-40 SQNKSDVCTCF
+40 V
-51 YINFSYICGDYIQ
+51 
-64 NKKLIKMNKFFL
+64 
-76 TSLLVAAAIT
+76 LVASAIT
-86 ANAQD
+86 ANAQG
-91 NTTKDSLTMETM
+91 NAQKDSLTMESM
-103 MHNIP
+103 MHNLP

-145 LTRIPGVSNAT
+145 LTRIPGVSDAT
-156 GNISFSGNEV
+156 GSISFSGNEV
-166 TLIINGQATTLTQ
+166 TLIVNGQATTLTQ

-191 TQLAKAEVMLSAP
+191 AQLSKAEVMLSAP

-223 TNQLSGQIIGGLVQ
+223 TNQLSGQIIGGMRQ
-237 TKYAK
+237 NKYANE
-242 GFGDLYLSMQRGKF
+242 FGNLYLSLQRDKF
-256 GLDAQYKLVN
+256 GLDAQYKYVN

-304 LGMNYAFS
+304 LGMNYTFS

-321 TGQWDKT
+321 TGRWDKT

-410 ADQTHSLA
+410 ADQTHLLA

-437 QTTIDKDGSVLP
+437 QTTIDKDGTILP

-515 SFSSNSEFP
+515 SFSSDSEYP
-524 SYWSTMSNVY
+524 SYWSTMSNVF

-542 HGNPDLKPFS
+542 HGNPDLKPCS
-552 YSNVNLMWQI
+552 YYNLNLMWQI

-567 LMAFASLKPDYSV
+567 LMAFANLKPDYFV

-595 ETNFDY
+595 EINFDY
-601 SNSFGLQASA
+601 SNSYGLQASA

-625 VGTYKHDKSS
+625 VGTYKHDKSRN
-635 HFFDLPFNR
+635 FFDLPFDR
-644 KKLSVRL
+644 KKLSVIL
-651 GGMASVKLCSTQD
+651 GGTASVKLCSTQD
-664 LRLILNPFIQSKAI
+664 LRLILNPFYQTKAI

-686 IFRMNAK
+686 IFSMNAK

-698 HDGRWGLRINGN
+698 HDGKWGVRLNGS
-710 NIFNNKYDT
+710 NIFNNRFNT

-729 MKINYSWASVTFA
+729 MKINYNWSSFTFA

>member
-1 MFRVTECTFR
+1 
-11 VTECTFRDTEWPF
+11 
-24 RDTEWRFII
+24 
-33 NIKQNYL
+33 
-40 SQNKSDVCTCF
+40 
-51 YINFSYICGDYIQ
+51 
-64 NKKLIKMNKFFL
+64 MNRLLL
-76 TSLLVAAAIT
+76 TGLLVAAAIT

-91 NTTKDSLTMETM
+91 NAQKDTLTMETM

-129 MPLLLK
+129 MPLLMK

-145 LTRIPGVSNAT
+145 LTRIPGVSDAT
-156 GNISFSGNEV
+156 GSISFSGNEV

-179 EQLAERLKAMPA
+179 EQLTERLKAMPA
-191 TQLAKAEVMLSAP
+191 AQLAKAEVMLSAP

-223 TNQLSGQIIGGLVQ
+223 TNQLSGQIIGGMRQ
-237 TKYAK
+237 NKYANE
-242 GFGDLYLSMQRGKF
+242 FGNLYLSLQRGKF

-266 GNSYGESSRIA
+266 GNSYGESSRIT

-304 LGMNYAFS
+304 LGMNYTFS
-312 KNHRLDVAY
+312 KNNRLDVAY

-340 GMHRDSHEYLHNVD
+340 GMHHDSHEYLHNVD

-363 TLSGSYTYYRTPQQ
+363 TLSGSYTYYRTPQH

-397 SGSEQTINKWMFT
+397 SGSDQTINKWMFT

-418 HGWGLSY
+418 HGWGMSY

-437 QTTIDKDGSVLP
+437 QTTIDKDGTILP
-449 DGTSSVDLNE
+449 DGTSSVDNNE

-473 KAISLE
+473 KALSLE

-524 SYWSTMSNVY
+524 SYWSTMSNVF

-552 YSNVNLMWQI
+552 YYNVNLMWQI

-567 LMAFASLKPDYSV
+567 LMAFANLKPDYFV

-595 ETNFDY
+595 ETNFDF
-601 SNSFGLQASA
+601 SNSYGLQASA

-625 VGTYKHDKSS
+625 VGTYKHDKSCN
-635 HFFDLPFNR
+635 FFDLPFNR
-644 KKLSVRL
+644 KKLSVIL
-651 GGMASVKLCSTQD
+651 GGTASVKLSSTQD
-664 LRLILNPFIQSKAI
+664 LRLILNPFYQTKAI

-686 IFRMNAK
+686 VFRMNAK

-698 HDGRWGLRINGN
+698 HDGKWGVRLNGS
-710 NIFNNKYDT
+710 NIFNNRFDT

-729 MKINYSWASVTFA
+729 MKVNYNLSSFTFA
-742 VIYKFGGYKEKTVK
+742 VIYKFGGYKEKIVK

>member
-1 MFRVTECTFR
+1 MANKIFLLGLFL
-11 VTECTFRDTEWPF
+11 
-24 RDTEWRFII
+24 
-33 NIKQNYL
+33 L
-40 SQNKSDVCTCF
+40 S
-51 YINFSYICGDYIQ
+51 
-64 NKKLIKMNKFFL
+64 
-76 TSLLVAAAIT
+76 VA
-86 ANAQD
+86 NVKAQ
-91 NTTKDSLTMETM
+91 TRTQTDSLTMETM
-103 MHNIP
+103 LHNLP

-145 LTRIPGVSNAT
+145 LTRIPGVSDAT
-156 GNISFSGNEV
+156 GSISFSGNEV

-179 EQLAERLKAMPA
+179 EQLTERLKAMPA
-191 TQLAKAEVMLSAP
+191 AQLAKAEVMLSTP

-223 TNQLSGQIIGGLVQ
+223 TNQLSGQIIGGMRQ
-237 TKYAK
+237 NKYANE
-242 GFGDLYLSMQRGKF
+242 FGNLYFSLQRDKF
-256 GLDAQYKLVN
+256 GLDAQYKYVN

-277 NHPLGNNRIHYND
+277 NHPLGNNRVYYND

-298 ITHDYR
+298 ITHNYR

-321 TGQWDKT
+321 TGHWDKRCS
-328 NSNSRTTGSSIS
+328 NSNTTGSSIS
-340 GMHRDSHEYLHNVD
+340 GMHHDSHEYLHNVD
-354 VNYALPFGL
+354 VNYSLPFGL
-363 TLSGSYTYYRTPQQ
+363 TLNGSYTYYRTPQQ
-377 QALDGTITTE
+377 QALDGTMHTDE
-387 NKNETERNLT
+387 SMSETERNLT

-410 ADQTHSLA
+410 ADQTHSLS

-437 QTTIDKDGSVLP
+437 QTTIDKEGSVLP

-524 SYWSTMSNVY
+524 SYWSTMSNVF

-552 YSNVNLMWQI
+552 YYNVNLMWQI

-567 LMAFASLKPDYSV
+567 LMAFASLKPDYFV

-601 SNSFGLQASA
+601 SNSYGLQASA
-611 IFSAGKWLNGNVFA
+611 IFNAGQWLNGNVF
-625 VGTYKHDKSS
+625 VMGTYKHDKSD
-635 HFFDLPFNR
+635 HFFDLPFDR
-644 KKLSVRL
+644 KKLSVVL
-651 GGMASVKLCSTQD
+651 GGTASVKLCSTQD
-664 LRLILNPFIQSKAI
+664 LRLILNPFYQTKAI
-678 QGVYDISP
+678 QGVYDINP
-686 IFRMNAK
+686 IFNMNAK

-698 HDGRWGLRINGN
+698 HDGKWGLRLNGN

-729 MKINYSWASVTFA
+729 MKINYNWASVTFA

>member
-1 MFRVTECTFR
+1 MNRVLFMGIF
-11 VTECTFRDTEWPF
+11 VA
-24 RDTEWRFII
+24 
-33 NIKQNYL
+33 
-40 SQNKSDVCTCF
+40 
-51 YINFSYICGDYIQ
+51 
-64 NKKLIKMNKFFL
+64 L
-76 TSLLVAAAIT
+76 TIT

-91 NTTKDSLTMETM
+91 DIPKDSLTMEWKSM
-103 MHNIP
+103 FRNLP
-108 EVMVKGSR
+108 EVMIKGSR
-116 PIVKAERGMLSYN
+116 PIVKAERSMLSYN

-145 LTRIPGVSNAT
+145 LTRIPGVSDAT
-156 GNISFSGNEV
+156 GSISFSGNEV

-179 EQLAERLKAMPA
+179 EQLTERLKAMPA
-191 TQLAKAEVMLSAP
+191 AQLAKAEVMLSAP
-204 ARYHVRGMAINIV
+204 AHYHVRGMAINIV

-223 TNQLSGQIIGGLVQ
+223 TNQLSGQIIGGMRQ
-237 TKYAK
+237 NKYANE
-242 GFGDLYLSMQRGKF
+242 FGNLYLSLQRDKF
-256 GLDAQYKLVN
+256 GLDAQYKYVN

-277 NHPLGNNRIHYND
+277 NHPLGNNRVYYND

-298 ITHDYR
+298 ITHNYR

-321 TGQWDKT
+321 TGHWDKRCS
-328 NSNSRTTGSSIS
+328 NSNTTGSSIS
-340 GMHRDSHEYLHNVD
+340 GMHHDSHEYLHNVD
-354 VNYALPFGL
+354 VNYSLPFGL
-363 TLSGSYTYYRTPQQ
+363 TLNGSYTYYRTPQQ
-377 QALDGTITTE
+377 QALDGTMHTDE
-387 NKNETERNLT
+387 SMPETERNLT

-410 ADQTHSLA
+410 ADQTHSLTQ
-418 HGWGLSY
+418 GWGLSY

-473 KAISLE
+473 KAVSVE

-524 SYWSTMSNVY
+524 SYWSTMSNVF

-552 YSNVNLMWQI
+552 YYNVNLMWQI

-601 SNSFGLQASA
+601 SNSYGLQASV
-611 IFSAGKWLNGNVFA
+611 IFNAGKWLNGNVFA

-651 GGMASVKLCSTQD
+651 GGTASVKLCSTQD

-698 HDGRWGLRINGN
+698 HDGRWGVRLNGS
-710 NIFNNKYDT
+710 NIFNNRFDT

-729 MKINYSWASVTFA
+729 MKINYNWASVTFA
-742 VIYKFGGYKEKTVK
+742 VIYKFGGYKEKSIK
-756 EVDTS
+756 KVDTS

>member
-1 MFRVTECTFR
+1 MANKIFLLGLFL
-11 VTECTFRDTEWPF
+11 
-24 RDTEWRFII
+24 
-33 NIKQNYL
+33 L
-40 SQNKSDVCTCF
+40 SVANVKAQT
-51 YINFSYICGDYIQ
+51 
-64 NKKLIKMNKFFL
+64 L
-76 TSLLVAAAIT
+76 TQT
-86 ANAQD
+86 
-91 NTTKDSLTMETM
+91 DSLTMETM
-103 MHNIP
+103 LHNLP

-145 LTRIPGVSNAT
+145 LTRIPGVSDAT
-156 GNISFSGNEV
+156 GSISFSGNEV

-179 EQLAERLKAMPA
+179 EQLTERLKAMPA
-191 TQLAKAEVMLSAP
+191 AQLSKAEVMLSAP

-223 TNQLSGQIIGGLVQ
+223 TNQLSGQIIGGMRQ
-237 TKYAK
+237 NKYANE
-242 GFGDLYLSMQRGKF
+242 FGNLYLSLQRGKF
-256 GLDAQYKLVN
+256 GLDAQYKYVN

-298 ITHDYR
+298 ITHDYL
-304 LGMNYAFS
+304 LGMNYTFS
-312 KNHRLDVAY
+312 KNNRLDVAY

-377 QALDGTITTE
+377 QVLDGTITTE

-410 ADQTHSLA
+410 ADQTHSLS

-524 SYWSTMSNVY
+524 SYWSTMSNVF

-552 YSNVNLMWQI
+552 YYNVNLMWQI

-635 HFFDLPFNR
+635 NFFDLPFNR
-644 KKLSVRL
+644 KKLSVIL
-651 GGMASVKLCSTQD
+651 GGTASVKLCNTQD
-664 LRLILNPFIQSKAI
+664 LRLILNPFFQSKAI

-698 HDGRWGLRINGN
+698 HDGKWGLRLNGN

-729 MKINYSWASVTFA
+729 MKINYNWASVTFA

>member
-1 MFRVTECTFR
+1 MVNKIFLLGLFL
-11 VTECTFRDTEWPF
+11 
-24 RDTEWRFII
+24 
-33 NIKQNYL
+33 L
-40 SQNKSDVCTCF
+40 SVANVKAQT
-51 YINFSYICGDYIQ
+51 
-64 NKKLIKMNKFFL
+64 L
-76 TSLLVAAAIT
+76 TQT
-86 ANAQD
+86 
-91 NTTKDSLTMETM
+91 DSLTMETM
-103 MHNIP
+103 LHNLP

-145 LTRIPGVSNAT
+145 LTRIPGVSDAT
-156 GNISFSGNEV
+156 GSISFSGNEV

-179 EQLAERLKAMPA
+179 EQLTERLKAMPA
-191 TQLAKAEVMLSAP
+191 AQLAKAEVMLSAP

-223 TNQLSGQIIGGLVQ
+223 TNQLSGQVIGGMKQ
-237 TKYAK
+237 SKYAK
-242 GFGDLYLSMQRGKF
+242 GFGDLYLSLQRGKF
-256 GLDAQYKLVN
+256 GLDAQYKYVN

-277 NHPLGNNRIHYND
+277 NHPLGNNRVYYND

-298 ITHDYR
+298 ITHNYR

-321 TGQWDKT
+321 TGHWDKRCS
-328 NSNSRTTGSSIS
+328 NSNTTGSSIS
-340 GMHRDSHEYLHNVD
+340 GMHHDSHEYLHNVD
-354 VNYALPFGL
+354 VNYSLPFGL
-363 TLSGSYTYYRTPQQ
+363 TLNGSYTYYRTPQQ
-377 QALDGTITTE
+377 QALDGTMHTDE
-387 NKNETERNLT
+387 SMSETERNLT

-410 ADQTHSLA
+410 ADQTHSLS

-459 RIWNIYAGFSKQIN
+459 RIWNLYAGFSKQIN
-473 KAISLE
+473 KALSLE

-524 SYWSTMSNVY
+524 SYWSTMSNVF
-534 YSSTYTEI
+534 YSSTYSEI
-542 HGNPDLKPFS
+542 HGNPDLKPFA
-552 YSNVNLMWQI
+552 YYNVNLMWQI

-567 LMAFASLKPDYSV
+567 LMAFASLKPDYFV
-580 QLPYQTTDRMAVIMK
+580 QLPYQTTERMAVIMK

-601 SNSFGLQASA
+601 SNSYGLQASV
-611 IFSAGKWLNGNVFA
+611 IFNAGKWLNGNVFA
-625 VGTYKHDKSS
+625 VGIYKHDKSDY
-635 HFFDLPFNR
+635 FFDLPFNR
-644 KKLSVRL
+644 KKLTATL
-651 GGMASVKLCSTQD
+651 GGTASIKLCQTQD
-664 LRLILNPFIQSKAI
+664 LRLILNPFYQTKAI

-698 HDGRWGLRINGN
+698 HDGKWGLRLNGS
-710 NIFNNKYDT
+710 NIFNNLYDT

-729 MKINYSWASVTFA
+729 MKINYNWASVTFA
-742 VIYKFGGYKEKTVK
+742 VIYKFGGYKEKNVK
-756 EVDTS
+756 AVDTS

>member
-1 MFRVTECTFR
+1 MVNKIFLLGLFL
-11 VTECTFRDTEWPF
+11 
-24 RDTEWRFII
+24 
-33 NIKQNYL
+33 L
-40 SQNKSDVCTCF
+40 SVANVKAQT
-51 YINFSYICGDYIQ
+51 
-64 NKKLIKMNKFFL
+64 L
-76 TSLLVAAAIT
+76 THT
-86 ANAQD
+86 
-91 NTTKDSLTMETM
+91 DSLTMENM
-103 MHNIP
+103 MHNLP

-116 PIVKAERGMLSYN
+116 PIVKAERGKLSYN

-145 LTRIPGVSNAT
+145 LTRIPGVSDAT
-156 GNISFSGNEV
+156 GSISFSGNEV

-179 EQLAERLKAMPA
+179 EQLTERLKAMPA
-191 TQLAKAEVMLSAP
+191 AQLAKAEVMLSAP

-223 TNQLSGQIIGGLVQ
+223 TKQLSGQVIGGMKQ
-237 TKYAK
+237 SKYAK
-242 GFGDLYLSMQRGKF
+242 GFGDLYLSLQRGKF
-256 GLDAQYKLVN
+256 GLDAQYKYVN

-277 NHPLGNNRIHYND
+277 NHPLGNNRVYYND

-321 TGQWDKT
+321 TGHWDKRCS
-328 NSNSRTTGSSIS
+328 NSNTTGLSIS
-340 GMHRDSHEYLHNVD
+340 GMHHDSHEYLHNVD
-354 VNYALPFGL
+354 INYALPFGL
-363 TLSGSYTYYRTPQQ
+363 NLNGSYTYYRTPQQ
-377 QALDGTITTE
+377 QALDGTMHTDE
-387 NKNETERNLT
+387 SMPETERNLT

-437 QTTIDKDGSVLP
+437 QTTIDKDGTIQP
-449 DGTSSVDLNE
+449 NGTSSVDNNE

-473 KAISLE
+473 KVLSFE

-487 HSPIWDKWRVYPT
+487 HSPIWDKWRIYPT
-500 LNALWNVN
+500 LNALWHVN

-524 SYWSTMSNVY
+524 SYWSTMSNVF
-534 YSSTYTEI
+534 YSSTYSEI
-542 HGNPDLKPFS
+542 HGNPDLKPYS
-552 YSNVNLMWQI
+552 YYNVNLMWQI

-595 ETNFDY
+595 ETNFNY
-601 SNSFGLQASA
+601 ENSFGLQASA
-611 IFSAGKWLNGNVFA
+611 MFSAGKWLNGNVFA
-625 VGTYKHDKSS
+625 VGIYKHDKSDY
-635 HFFDLPFNR
+635 FFDLPFNR
-644 KKLSVRL
+644 KKLTATL
-651 GGMASVKLCSTQD
+651 GGTASIKLCQTQD
-664 LRLILNPFIQSKAI
+664 LRLILNPFYQTKAI

-698 HDGRWGLRINGN
+698 HDGKWGLRLNGS
-710 NIFNNKYDT
+710 NIFNNLYDT

-729 MKINYSWASVTFA
+729 MKINYNWASVTFA
-742 VIYKFGGYKEKTVK
+742 VIYKFGGYKEKNVK
-756 EVDTS
+756 AVDTS

>member
-1 MFRVTECTFR
+1 MNRLF
-11 VTECTFRDTEWPF
+11 
-24 RDTEWRFII
+24 FIG
-33 NIKQNYL
+33 
-40 SQNKSDVCTCF
+40 V
-51 YINFSYICGDYIQ
+51 
-64 NKKLIKMNKFFL
+64 
-76 TSLLVAAAIT
+76 LVASAIT

-91 NTTKDSLTMETM
+91 NGQKDSLTMESM
-103 MHNIP
+103 MHNLP

-145 LTRIPGVSNAT
+145 LTRIPGVSDAT
-156 GNISFSGNEV
+156 GSISFSGNEV
-166 TLIINGQATTLTQ
+166 TLIVNGQATTLTQ

-191 TQLAKAEVMLSAP
+191 AQLAKAEVMLSAP

-223 TNQLSGQIIGGLVQ
+223 NNQLSGQIIGGMRQ
-237 TKYAK
+237 NKYANE
-242 GFGDLYLSMQRGKF
+242 FGDLYLSLQRGKF
-256 GLDAQYKLVN
+256 GLDAQYKYVN

-277 NHPLGNNRIHYND
+277 NHPLGNNRVYYND

-298 ITHDYR
+298 ITHNYR

-321 TGQWDKT
+321 TGHWDKRCS
-328 NSNSRTTGSSIS
+328 NSNTTGSSIS
-340 GMHRDSHEYLHNVD
+340 GMHHDSHEYLHNVD
-354 VNYALPFGL
+354 VNYSLPFGL
-363 TLSGSYTYYRTPQQ
+363 TLNGSYTYYRTPQQ
-377 QALDGTITTE
+377 QALDGTMHTDE
-387 NKNETERNLT
+387 SMQETERNLT

-437 QTTIDKDGSVLP
+437 QTTIDKDGTIQP
-449 DGTSSVDLNE
+449 NGTSSVDNNE

-473 KAISLE
+473 KAISVE

-524 SYWSTMSNVY
+524 SYWSTMSNVF

-552 YSNVNLMWQI
+552 YYNVNLMWQI

-567 LMAFASLKPDYSV
+567 LMAFASLKPDYFV

-625 VGTYKHDKSS
+625 VGTYKHDKSRN
-635 HFFDLPFNR
+635 FFDLPFDR
-644 KKLSVRL
+644 KKLSVIL
-651 GGMASVKLCSTQD
+651 GGTASVKLCSTQD
-664 LRLILNPFIQSKAI
+664 LRLILNPFYQTKAI

-686 IFRMNAK
+686 IFSMDAK

-698 HDGRWGLRINGN
+698 HDGKWGVRLNGS
-710 NIFNNKYDT
+710 NIFNNRFDT

-729 MKINYSWASVTFA
+729 MKVNYNWSSFTFA

>member
-1 MFRVTECTFR
+1 MNRLF
-11 VTECTFRDTEWPF
+11 
-24 RDTEWRFII
+24 FIG
-33 NIKQNYL
+33 
-40 SQNKSDVCTCF
+40 V
-51 YINFSYICGDYIQ
+51 
-64 NKKLIKMNKFFL
+64 
-76 TSLLVAAAIT
+76 LLASAIT

-91 NTTKDSLTMETM
+91 NAQKDSLTMESM
-103 MHNIP
+103 MHNLP

-145 LTRIPGVSNAT
+145 LTRISGVSDAT
-156 GNISFSGNEV
+156 GSIPFSGNEV
-166 TLIINGQATTLTQ
+166 TLIVNGQATTLTQ

-191 TQLAKAEVMLSAP
+191 AQLAKAEVMLSAP

-223 TNQLSGQIIGGLVQ
+223 TNQLSGQIIGGMRQ
-237 TKYAK
+237 NKYANE
-242 GFGDLYLSMQRGKF
+242 FGNLYLSLQRDKF
-256 GLDAQYKLVN
+256 GLDAQYKYVN

-304 LGMNYAFS
+304 LGMNYTFS
-312 KNHRLDVAY
+312 KNNRLDVAY
-321 TGQWDKT
+321 TGRWNKT

-410 ADQTHSLA
+410 ADQTHSLS

-524 SYWSTMSNVY
+524 SYWSTMSNVF

-552 YSNVNLMWQI
+552 YYNVNLMWQI

-651 GGMASVKLCSTQD
+651 GGTASVKLCSTQD

-698 HDGRWGLRINGN
+698 HDGRWGLRLNGN

-729 MKINYSWASVTFA
+729 MKINYNWASVTFA

>member
-1 MFRVTECTFR
+1 MIFLLGLFL
-11 VTECTFRDTEWPF
+11 
-24 RDTEWRFII
+24 
-33 NIKQNYL
+33 L
-40 SQNKSDVCTCF
+40 SVANVKAQT
-51 YINFSYICGDYIQ
+51 
-64 NKKLIKMNKFFL
+64 L
-76 TSLLVAAAIT
+76 TQT
-86 ANAQD
+86 
-91 NTTKDSLTMETM
+91 DSLTMETM
-103 MHNIP
+103 LHNLP

-145 LTRIPGVSNAT
+145 LTRIPGVSDAT
-156 GNISFSGNEV
+156 GSISFSGNEV

-179 EQLAERLKAMPA
+179 EQLTERLKAMPA
-191 TQLAKAEVMLSAP
+191 AQLAKAEVMLSAP

-237 TKYAK
+237 TQYAK

-304 LGMNYAFS
+304 LGMNYTFS
-312 KNHRLDVAY
+312 KNNRLDVAY

-363 TLSGSYTYYRTPQQ
+363 TLSGSYTYYCTPQQ
-377 QALDGTITTE
+377 QALDGTMHTDE
-387 NKNETERNLT
+387 SMPETERNLT

-524 SYWSTMSNVY
+524 SYWSTMSNVF

-552 YSNVNLMWQI
+552 YYNVNLMWQI

-567 LMAFASLKPDYSV
+567 LMAFASLKPDYFV

-601 SNSFGLQASA
+601 SNSFGLQASV
-611 IFSAGKWLNGNVFA
+611 IFNAGKWLNGNVFA

-635 HFFDLPFNR
+635 NFFDLPFNR
-644 KKLSVRL
+644 KKLSVIL
-651 GGMASVKLCSTQD
+651 GGTASVKLCNSQD
-664 LRLILNPFIQSKAI
+664 LRLILNPFYQTKAI

-698 HDGRWGLRINGN
+698 HDGKWGLCLNGN
-710 NIFNNKYDT
+710 NIFNNLYDT

-729 MKINYSWASVTFA
+729 MKINYNWASVTFA
-742 VIYKFGGYKEKTVK
+742 VVYKFGDYKNKNVK
-756 EVDTS
+756 AVDTS

>member
-1 MFRVTECTFR
+1 MANKIFLLGLFL
-11 VTECTFRDTEWPF
+11 
-24 RDTEWRFII
+24 
-33 NIKQNYL
+33 L
-40 SQNKSDVCTCF
+40 SVANVKAQT
-51 YINFSYICGDYIQ
+51 
-64 NKKLIKMNKFFL
+64 L
-76 TSLLVAAAIT
+76 TQT
-86 ANAQD
+86 
-91 NTTKDSLTMETM
+91 DSLTMETM
-103 MHNIP
+103 LHNLP

-145 LTRIPGVSNAT
+145 LTRIPGVSDAT
-156 GNISFSGNEV
+156 GSISFSGNEV

-179 EQLAERLKAMPA
+179 EQLTERLKAMPA
-191 TQLAKAEVMLSAP
+191 AQLAKAEVMLSAP

-223 TNQLSGQIIGGLVQ
+223 TNQLAGQIIGGFEQ
-237 TKYAK
+237 NKYAK
-242 GFGDLYLSMQRGKF
+242 GFGDLYLSLQRGKF
-256 GLDAQYKLVN
+256 GLDAQYKYVN
-266 GNSYGESSRIA
+266 GNSYGESSLIA
-277 NHPLGNNRIHYND
+277 NHPLGNNRVYYND

-312 KNHRLDVAY
+312 KNHRLGVAY

-328 NSNSRTTGSSIS
+328 SSNNHTTGSSIS
-340 GMHRDSHEYLHNVD
+340 GMHLDSHEYLQNVD
-354 VNYALPFGL
+354 VNYSLPFGL
-363 TLSGSYTYYRTPQQ
+363 TLNGSYTYYRTPQQ
-377 QALDGTITTE
+377 QALDGTMHTDE
-387 NKNETERNLT
+387 SMPETERNLI

-410 ADQTHSLA
+410 ADQTHSLLA

-437 QTTIDKDGSVLP
+437 QTTIDKDGTIQSN
-449 DGTSSVDLNE
+449 GTSSVDNNE
-459 RIWNIYAGFSKQIN
+459 LIWNIYAGFSKQVN
-473 KAISLE
+473 KAFSLE

-524 SYWSTMSNVY
+524 SYWSTMSNIF
-534 YSSTYTEI
+534 YSSTYSEI
-542 HGNPDLKPFS
+542 HGNPDLKPYS
-552 YSNVNLMWQI
+552 YYNVNLMWQI

-567 LMAFASLKPDYSV
+567 LMAFASLKPDYFV
-580 QLPYQTTDRMAVIMK
+580 QLPYQTTERMAVIMK

-601 SNSFGLQASA
+601 SNSYGLQASV
-611 IFSAGKWLNGNVFA
+611 IFNAGKWLNGNVFA
-625 VGTYKHDKSS
+625 VGTYKHDKSDY
-635 HFFDLPFNR
+635 FFDLPFNR
-644 KKLSVRL
+644 KKLSVIL
-651 GGMASVKLCSTQD
+651 GGTASVKLCNTQD
-664 LRLILNPFIQSKAI
+664 LRLILNPFFQSKAI

-686 IFRMNAK
+686 IFSMNAK

-698 HDGRWGLRINGN
+698 HDGKWGLRLNGS
-710 NIFNNKYDT
+710 NIFNNLYDT

-742 VIYKFGGYKEKTVK
+742 VIYKFGGYKEKNVK
-756 EVDTS
+756 AVDTS

>member
-1 MFRVTECTFR
+1 MANKIFLLGLFL
-11 VTECTFRDTEWPF
+11 
-24 RDTEWRFII
+24 
-33 NIKQNYL
+33 L
-40 SQNKSDVCTCF
+40 SVANVKAQT
-51 YINFSYICGDYIQ
+51 
-64 NKKLIKMNKFFL
+64 L
-76 TSLLVAAAIT
+76 TQT
-86 ANAQD
+86 
-91 NTTKDSLTMETM
+91 DSLTMETM
-103 MHNIP
+103 LHNLP

-145 LTRIPGVSNAT
+145 LTRIPGISDAT
-156 GNISFSGNEV
+156 GSISFSGNEV

-179 EQLAERLKAMPA
+179 EQLTERLKAMPA
-191 TQLAKAEVMLSAP
+191 AQLAKAEVMLSAP

-223 TNQLSGQIIGGLVQ
+223 TNQLSGQIIGGMRQ
-237 TKYAK
+237 NKYANE
-242 GFGDLYLSMQRGKF
+242 FGNLYLSLQRGKF
-256 GLDAQYKLVN
+256 GLDAQYKYVN

-304 LGMNYAFS
+304 LGMNYTFS
-312 KNHRLDVAY
+312 KNNRLDVAY

-418 HGWGLSY
+418 HGRGLSY

-524 SYWSTMSNVY
+524 SYWSTMSNVF

-552 YSNVNLMWQI
+552 YYNVNLMWQI

-651 GGMASVKLCSTQD
+651 GGTASVKLCSTQD

>member
-1 MFRVTECTFR
+1 MVNKIFLLGLFL
-11 VTECTFRDTEWPF
+11 
-24 RDTEWRFII
+24 
-33 NIKQNYL
+33 L
-40 SQNKSDVCTCF
+40 SVANVKAQT
-51 YINFSYICGDYIQ
+51 
-64 NKKLIKMNKFFL
+64 L
-76 TSLLVAAAIT
+76 THT
-86 ANAQD
+86 
-91 NTTKDSLTMETM
+91 DSLTMENM
-103 MHNIP
+103 MHNLP

-145 LTRIPGVSNAT
+145 LTRIPGISDAT
-156 GNISFSGNEV
+156 GSISFSGNEV
-166 TLIINGQATTLTQ
+166 TLIVNGQATTLTQ
-179 EQLAERLKAMPA
+179 EQLTERLKAMPA
-191 TQLAKAEVMLSAP
+191 AQLAKAEVMLSAP

-223 TNQLSGQIIGGLVQ
+223 TNQLSGQVIGGMKQ
-237 TKYAK
+237 SKYAK
-242 GFGDLYLSMQRGKF
+242 GFGDLYLSLQRGKF
-256 GLDAQYKLVN
+256 GLDAQYKYVN

-277 NHPLGNNRIHYND
+277 NHPLGNNRVYYND

-298 ITHDYR
+298 ITHNYR

-321 TGQWDKT
+321 TGHWDKRCS
-328 NSNSRTTGSSIS
+328 NSNTTGSSIS
-340 GMHRDSHEYLHNVD
+340 GMHHDSHEYLHNVD
-354 VNYALPFGL
+354 VNYSLPFGL
-363 TLSGSYTYYRTPQQ
+363 TLNGSYTYYRTPQQ
-377 QALDGTITTE
+377 QALDGTMHTDE
-387 NKNETERNLT
+387 SMQETERNLT

-437 QTTIDKDGSVLP
+437 QTTIDKDGTIQP
-449 DGTSSVDLNE
+449 NGTSSVDNNE

-473 KAISLE
+473 KAISVE

-524 SYWSTMSNVY
+524 SYWSTMSNVF
-534 YSSTYTEI
+534 YSSTYSEI

-552 YSNVNLMWQI
+552 YYNVNLMWQI

-567 LMAFASLKPDYSV
+567 LMAFASLKPDYFV
-580 QLPYQTTDRMAVIMK
+580 QLPYQTTERMAVIMK

-601 SNSFGLQASA
+601 SNSYGLQASVV
-611 IFSAGKWLNGNVFA
+611 FNAGKWLNGNVFA

-635 HFFDLPFNR
+635 NFFDLPFNR
-644 KKLSVRL
+644 KKLSVIL
-651 GGMASVKLCSTQD
+651 GGTASVKLCNTQD
-664 LRLILNPFIQSKAI
+664 LRLILNPFFQSKAI

-686 IFRMNAK
+686 VFRMNAK

-698 HDGRWGLRINGN
+698 HDGKWGLRLNGS
-710 NIFNNKYDT
+710 NIFNNLYDT

-729 MKINYSWASVTFA
+729 MKISYNWASVTFA
-742 VIYKFGGYKEKTVK
+742 VIYKFGGYKEKNVK
-756 EVDTS
+756 AVDTS

>member
-1 MFRVTECTFR
+1 MVNKIFLLGLFL
-11 VTECTFRDTEWPF
+11 
-24 RDTEWRFII
+24 
-33 NIKQNYL
+33 L
-40 SQNKSDVCTCF
+40 SVANVKAQT
-51 YINFSYICGDYIQ
+51 
-64 NKKLIKMNKFFL
+64 L
-76 TSLLVAAAIT
+76 THT
-86 ANAQD
+86 
-91 NTTKDSLTMETM
+91 DSLTMENM
-103 MHNIP
+103 MHNLP

-145 LTRIPGVSNAT
+145 LTRIPGISDAT
-156 GNISFSGNEV
+156 GSISFSGNEV
-166 TLIINGQATTLTQ
+166 TLIVNGQATTLTQ
-179 EQLAERLKAMPA
+179 EQLTERLKAMPA
-191 TQLAKAEVMLSAP
+191 AQLAKAEVMLSAP

-223 TNQLSGQIIGGLVQ
+223 TNQLSGQVIGGMKQ
-237 TKYAK
+237 SKYAK
-242 GFGDLYLSMQRGKF
+242 GFGDLYLSLQRGKF
-256 GLDAQYKLVN
+256 GLDAQYKYVN

-277 NHPLGNNRIHYND
+277 NHPLGNNRVYYND

-298 ITHDYR
+298 ITHNYR

-321 TGQWDKT
+321 TGHWDKRCS
-328 NSNSRTTGSSIS
+328 NSNTTGSSIS
-340 GMHRDSHEYLHNVD
+340 GMHHDSHEYLHNVD
-354 VNYALPFGL
+354 VNYSLPFGL
-363 TLSGSYTYYRTPQQ
+363 TLNGSYTYYRTPQQ
-377 QALDGTITTE
+377 QALDGTMHTDE
-387 NKNETERNLT
+387 SMPETERNLT

-437 QTTIDKDGSVLP
+437 QTTIDKDGTILP
-449 DGTSSVDLNE
+449 DGTSSVDNNE

-487 HSPIWDKWRVYPT
+487 HSPVWDKWRVYPT

-515 SFSSNSEFP
+515 SFSSDSEYP
-524 SYWSTMSNVY
+524 SYWSTMSNVF

-552 YSNVNLMWQI
+552 YYNVNLMWQI

-567 LMAFASLKPDYSV
+567 LMAFASLKPDYFV

-601 SNSFGLQASA
+601 SNSYGLQASA

-625 VGTYKHDKSS
+625 VGTYKHDKSRN
-635 HFFDLPFNR
+635 FFDLPFDR
-644 KKLSVRL
+644 KKLSVIL
-651 GGMASVKLCSTQD
+651 GGTASVKLCSTQD
-664 LRLILNPFIQSKAI
+664 LRLILNPFYQTKAI

-686 IFRMNAK
+686 IFSMDAK

-698 HDGRWGLRINGN
+698 HDGKWGVRLNGS
-710 NIFNNKYDT
+710 NIFNNRFDT

-729 MKINYSWASVTFA
+729 MKINYNWSSFTFA

>member
-1 MFRVTECTFR
+1 MVNKIFLLGLFL
-11 VTECTFRDTEWPF
+11 
-24 RDTEWRFII
+24 
-33 NIKQNYL
+33 L
-40 SQNKSDVCTCF
+40 SVANVKAQT
-51 YINFSYICGDYIQ
+51 
-64 NKKLIKMNKFFL
+64 L
-76 TSLLVAAAIT
+76 TQT
-86 ANAQD
+86 
-91 NTTKDSLTMETM
+91 DSLTMETM
-103 MHNIP
+103 LHNLP

-145 LTRIPGVSNAT
+145 LTRIPGVSDAT
-156 GNISFSGNEV
+156 GSISFSGNEV

-179 EQLAERLKAMPA
+179 EQLTERLKAMSA
-191 TQLAKAEVMLSAP
+191 AQLAKAEVMLSAP

-223 TNQLSGQIIGGLVQ
+223 TNQLSGQIIGGMRQ
-237 TKYAK
+237 NKYANE
-242 GFGDLYLSMQRGKF
+242 FGNLYLSLQRGKF
-256 GLDAQYKLVN
+256 GLDAQYKYVN

-277 NHPLGNNRIHYND
+277 NHPLGNNRVYYND

-304 LGMNYAFS
+304 LGMNYAFG

-321 TGQWDKT
+321 TGRWNKT

-500 LNALWNVN
+500 FNALWNVN

-515 SFSSNSEFP
+515 SFCSNSEFP
-524 SYWSTMSNVY
+524 SYWSTMSNVF

-552 YSNVNLMWQI
+552 YYNVNLMWQI

-611 IFSAGKWLNGNVFA
+611 ILSTGKWLNGNVFA

-651 GGMASVKLCSTQD
+651 GGTASVKLCSTQD

-698 HDGRWGLRINGN
+698 HDGRWGLRLNGN
-710 NIFNNKYDT
+710 NIFNNRFDT

-742 VIYKFGGYKEKTVK
+742 VVYKFGGYKEKTVK

>member
-1 MFRVTECTFR
+1 MVNKIFLLGLFL
-11 VTECTFRDTEWPF
+11 
-24 RDTEWRFII
+24 
-33 NIKQNYL
+33 L
-40 SQNKSDVCTCF
+40 SVANVKAQT
-51 YINFSYICGDYIQ
+51 
-64 NKKLIKMNKFFL
+64 L
-76 TSLLVAAAIT
+76 THT
-86 ANAQD
+86 
-91 NTTKDSLTMETM
+91 DSLTMENM
-103 MHNIP
+103 MHNLP

-145 LTRIPGVSNAT
+145 LTRIPGISDAT
-156 GNISFSGNEV
+156 GSISFSGNEV
-166 TLIINGQATTLTQ
+166 TLIVNGQATTLTQ
-179 EQLAERLKAMPA
+179 EQLTERLKAMPA
-191 TQLAKAEVMLSAP
+191 AQLAKAEVMLSAP

-223 TNQLSGQIIGGLVQ
+223 TNQLSGQVIGGMKQ
-237 TKYAK
+237 SKYAK
-242 GFGDLYLSMQRGKF
+242 GFGDLYLSLQRGKF
-256 GLDAQYKLVN
+256 GLDAQYKYVN

-277 NHPLGNNRIHYND
+277 NHPLGNNRVYYND

-298 ITHDYR
+298 ITHNYR

-321 TGQWDKT
+321 TGHWDKRCS
-328 NSNSRTTGSSIS
+328 NSNTTGSSIS
-340 GMHRDSHEYLHNVD
+340 GMHHDSHEYLHNVD
-354 VNYALPFGL
+354 VNYSLPFGL
-363 TLSGSYTYYRTPQQ
+363 TLNGSYTYYRTPQQ
-377 QALDGTITTE
+377 QALDGTMHTDE
-387 NKNETERNLT
+387 SMPETERNLT

-437 QTTIDKDGSVLP
+437 QTTIDKDGTIQP
-449 DGTSSVDLNE
+449 NGTSSVDNNE

-473 KAISLE
+473 KAISVE

-524 SYWSTMSNVY
+524 SYWSTMSNVF
-534 YSSTYTEI
+534 YSSTYSEI
-542 HGNPDLKPFS
+542 HGNPDLNPFS
-552 YSNVNLMWQI
+552 YYNVNLMWQI

-567 LMAFASLKPDYSV
+567 LMAFASLKPDYFV
-580 QLPYQTTDRMAVIMK
+580 QLPYQTTERMAMIMK

-601 SNSFGLQASA
+601 SNSYGLQASV
-611 IFSAGKWLNGNVFA
+611 IFNAGKWLNGNVFA
-625 VGTYKHDKSS
+625 VGTYKHDKSCN
-635 HFFDLPFNR
+635 FFDLPFDR
-644 KKLSVRL
+644 KKLSVIL
-651 GGMASVKLCSTQD
+651 GGTASVKLSSTQD
-664 LRLILNPFIQSKAI
+664 LRLILNPFYQTKAI

-686 IFRMNAK
+686 VFRMDAK

-698 HDGRWGLRINGN
+698 HDGKWGVRLNGS
-710 NIFNNKYDT
+710 NIFNNRFDT

-729 MKINYSWASVTFA
+729 MKINYNWASVTFA
-742 VIYKFGGYKEKTVK
+742 VIYKFGGYKEKNVK
-756 EVDTS
+756 AVDTS

>member
-1 MFRVTECTFR
+1 MVNKIFLLGLFL
-11 VTECTFRDTEWPF
+11 
-24 RDTEWRFII
+24 
-33 NIKQNYL
+33 L
-40 SQNKSDVCTCF
+40 SVANVKAQT
-51 YINFSYICGDYIQ
+51 
-64 NKKLIKMNKFFL
+64 L
-76 TSLLVAAAIT
+76 THT
-86 ANAQD
+86 
-91 NTTKDSLTMETM
+91 DSLTMENM
-103 MHNIP
+103 MHNLP

-145 LTRIPGVSNAT
+145 LTRIPGISDAT
-156 GNISFSGNEV
+156 GSISFSGNEV
-166 TLIINGQATTLTQ
+166 TLIVNGQATTLTQ
-179 EQLAERLKAMPA
+179 EQLTERLKAMPA
-191 TQLAKAEVMLSAP
+191 AQLAKAEVMLSAP

-223 TNQLSGQIIGGLVQ
+223 TNQLSGQFIGGMKQ
-237 TKYAK
+237 SKYAK
-242 GFGDLYLSMQRGKF
+242 GFGDLYLSLQRGKF
-256 GLDAQYKLVN
+256 GLDAQYKYVN

-277 NHPLGNNRIHYND
+277 NHPLGNNRVYYND

-298 ITHDYR
+298 ITHNYR

-321 TGQWDKT
+321 TGHWDKRCS
-328 NSNSRTTGSSIS
+328 NSNTTGSSIS
-340 GMHRDSHEYLHNVD
+340 GMHHDSHEYLHNVD
-354 VNYALPFGL
+354 VNYSLPFGL
-363 TLSGSYTYYRTPQQ
+363 TLNGSYTYYRTPQQ
-377 QALDGTITTE
+377 QALDGTMHTDE
-387 NKNETERNLT
+387 SMPETERNLT

-418 HGWGLSY
+418 HGWRLSY

-437 QTTIDKDGSVLP
+437 QTTIDKDGTIQP
-449 DGTSSVDLNE
+449 NGTSSVDNNE
-459 RIWNIYAGFSKQIN
+459 RIWNIYAGFNKQIN
-473 KAISLE
+473 KAISVE

-524 SYWSTMSNVY
+524 SYWSTMSNVF
-534 YSSTYTEI
+534 YSSTYSEI

-552 YSNVNLMWQI
+552 YYNVNLMWQI

-567 LMAFASLKPDYSV
+567 LMAFASLKPDYFV
-580 QLPYQTTDRMAVIMK
+580 QLPYQTTERMAVIMK

-601 SNSFGLQASA
+601 SNSYGLQASV
-611 IFSAGKWLNGNVFA
+611 IFNAGKWLNGNVFA

-635 HFFDLPFNR
+635 NFFDLPFNR
-644 KKLSVRL
+644 KKLSVIL
-651 GGMASVKLCSTQD
+651 GGTASVKLCNTQD
-664 LRLILNPFIQSKAI
+664 LRLILNPFFQSKAI

-698 HDGRWGLRINGN
+698 HDGRWGLRLNGN

-729 MKINYSWASVTFA
+729 MKINYNWASVTFA

>member
-1 MFRVTECTFR
+1 MVNKIFLLGLFL
-11 VTECTFRDTEWPF
+11 
-24 RDTEWRFII
+24 
-33 NIKQNYL
+33 L
-40 SQNKSDVCTCF
+40 SVANVKAQT
-51 YINFSYICGDYIQ
+51 
-64 NKKLIKMNKFFL
+64 L
-76 TSLLVAAAIT
+76 TQT
-86 ANAQD
+86 
-91 NTTKDSLTMETM
+91 DSLTMETM
-103 MHNIP
+103 LHNLP

-145 LTRIPGVSNAT
+145 LTRIPGISDAT
-156 GNISFSGNEV
+156 GSISFSGNEV

-179 EQLAERLKAMPA
+179 EQLTERLKAMPA
-191 TQLAKAEVMLSAP
+191 AQLAKAEVMLSAP

-223 TNQLSGQIIGGLVQ
+223 TNQLSGQIIGGMRQ
-237 TKYAK
+237 NKYANE
-242 GFGDLYLSMQRGKF
+242 FGNLYLSLQRGKF
-256 GLDAQYKLVN
+256 GLDAQYKYVN

-277 NHPLGNNRIHYND
+277 NHPLGNNRVYYND

-298 ITHDYR
+298 ITHNYR

-321 TGQWDKT
+321 TGHWDKRCS
-328 NSNSRTTGSSIS
+328 NSNTTGSSIS
-340 GMHRDSHEYLHNVD
+340 GMHHDSHEYLHNVD
-354 VNYALPFGL
+354 VNYSLPFGL
-363 TLSGSYTYYRTPQQ
+363 TLNGSYTYYRTPQQ
-377 QALDGTITTE
+377 QALDGTMHTDE
-387 NKNETERNLT
+387 SMPETERNLT

-524 SYWSTMSNVY
+524 SYWSTMSNVF

-552 YSNVNLMWQI
+552 YYNVNLMWQI

-567 LMAFASLKPDYSV
+567 LMAFASLKPDYFV
-580 QLPYQTTDRMAVIMK
+580 QLPYQTTERMAVIMK

-601 SNSFGLQASA
+601 SNSYGLQASV
-611 IFSAGKWLNGNVFA
+611 IFNAGKWLNGNVFA
-625 VGTYKHDKSS
+625 VGTYKHDKNSN
-635 HFFDLPFNR
+635 FFDLPFNR
-644 KKLSVRL
+644 KKLSVIL
-651 GGMASVKLCSTQD
+651 GGTASIKLCQTQD
-664 LRLILNPFIQSKAI
+664 LRLILNPFYQTKAI

-686 IFRMNAK
+686 VFRMNAK

-698 HDGRWGLRINGN
+698 HDGKWGLRLNGS
-710 NIFNNKYDT
+710 NIFNNLYDT

-729 MKINYSWASVTFA
+729 MKINYNWASVTFA
-742 VIYKFGGYKEKTVK
+742 VIYKFGGYKEKNVK
-756 EVDTS
+756 AVDTS

>member
-1 MFRVTECTFR
+1 MNRLF
-11 VTECTFRDTEWPF
+11 
-24 RDTEWRFII
+24 FIG
-33 NIKQNYL
+33 
-40 SQNKSDVCTCF
+40 V
-51 YINFSYICGDYIQ
+51 
-64 NKKLIKMNKFFL
+64 
-76 TSLLVAAAIT
+76 LVASAIT

-91 NTTKDSLTMETM
+91 NGQKDSLTMESM
-103 MHNIP
+103 MHNLP

-116 PIVKAERGMLSYN
+116 PVVKAERGMLSYN

-145 LTRIPGVSNAT
+145 LTRIPGVSDAT
-156 GNISFSGNEV
+156 GSISFSGNEV
-166 TLIINGQATTLTQ
+166 TLIINGQVTTLTQ

-191 TQLAKAEVMLSAP
+191 AQLAKAEVMLSAP

-223 TNQLSGQIIGGLVQ
+223 TNQLSGQIIGGMRQ
-237 TKYAK
+237 NKYANE
-242 GFGDLYLSMQRGKF
+242 FGNLYLSLQRGKF
-256 GLDAQYKLVN
+256 GLDAQYKYVN

-304 LGMNYAFS
+304 LGMNYTFS

-328 NSNSRTTGSSIS
+328 SSNSHTTGSSIS

-418 HGWGLSY
+418 NGWGLSY

-437 QTTIDKDGSVLP
+437 QTTIDKDGTILP
-449 DGTSSVDLNE
+449 DGTSSVDNNE

-473 KAISLE
+473 KALSLE

-487 HSPIWDKWRVYPT
+487 HSPVWDKWRVYPT

-524 SYWSTMSNVY
+524 SYWSTMSNVF

-552 YSNVNLMWQI
+552 YYNVNLMWQI

-567 LMAFASLKPDYSV
+567 LTAFASLKPDYFV

-625 VGTYKHDKSS
+625 VGTYKHDKSRN
-635 HFFDLPFNR
+635 FFDLPFDR
-644 KKLSVRL
+644 KKLSVIL
-651 GGMASVKLCSTQD
+651 GGTASVKLCSTQD
-664 LRLILNPFIQSKAI
+664 LRLILNPFYQTKAI

-698 HDGRWGLRINGN
+698 HDGKWGVRLNGS
-710 NIFNNKYDT
+710 NIFNNRFDT

-729 MKINYSWASVTFA
+729 MKVNYNWSSFTFA

>member
-1 MFRVTECTFR
+1 MANKIFLLGL
-11 VTECTFRDTEWPF
+11 
-24 RDTEWRFII
+24 IL
-33 NIKQNYL
+33 L
-40 SQNKSDVCTCF
+40 S
-51 YINFSYICGDYIQ
+51 
-64 NKKLIKMNKFFL
+64 
-76 TSLLVAAAIT
+76 VA
-86 ANAQD
+86 NVKAQ
-91 NTTKDSLTMETM
+91 TRTQTDSLTMETM
-103 MHNIP
+103 LHNLP

-145 LTRIPGVSNAT
+145 LTRIPGVSDAT
-156 GNISFSGNEV
+156 GSISFSGNVV

-179 EQLAERLKAMPA
+179 EQLTERLKAMPA
-191 TQLAKAEVMLSAP
+191 AQLSKAEVMLSVP

-223 TNQLSGQIIGGLVQ
+223 TNQLSGQIIGGMRQ
-237 TKYAK
+237 NKYANE
-242 GFGDLYLSMQRGKF
+242 FGNLYLSLQRDKF
-256 GLDAQYKLVN
+256 GLDAQYKYVN

-304 LGMNYAFS
+304 LGMNYTFS
-312 KNHRLDVAY
+312 KNNRLDVAY

-340 GMHRDSHEYLHNVD
+340 GMHRDCHEYLHNVD

-410 ADQTHSLA
+410 ADQTHSLS

-524 SYWSTMSNVY
+524 SYWSTMSNVF

-552 YSNVNLMWQI
+552 YYNVNLMWQI

-601 SNSFGLQASA
+601 SNSYGLQASA
-611 IFSAGKWLNGNVFA
+611 IFNAGQWLNGNVF
-625 VGTYKHDKSS
+625 VMGTYKHDKSD
-635 HFFDLPFNR
+635 HFFDLPFDR
-644 KKLSVRL
+644 KKLSVVL
-651 GGMASVKLCSTQD
+651 GGTASVKLCSTQD
-664 LRLILNPFIQSKAI
+664 LRLILNPFYQTKAI
-678 QGVYDISP
+678 QGVYDINP
-686 IFRMNAK
+686 IFSMNAK

-698 HDGRWGLRINGN
+698 HDGRWGLRLNGN

-719 RSVQGNQDYR
+719 RSVQSNQDYR
-729 MKINYSWASVTFA
+729 MKINYNWASVTFA

>member
-1 MFRVTECTFR
+1 MVNKIFLLGLFL
-11 VTECTFRDTEWPF
+11 
-24 RDTEWRFII
+24 
-33 NIKQNYL
+33 L
-40 SQNKSDVCTCF
+40 SVANVKAQT
-51 YINFSYICGDYIQ
+51 
-64 NKKLIKMNKFFL
+64 L
-76 TSLLVAAAIT
+76 THT
-86 ANAQD
+86 
-91 NTTKDSLTMETM
+91 DSLTMENM
-103 MHNIP
+103 MHNLP

-145 LTRIPGVSNAT
+145 LTRIPGISDAT
-156 GNISFSGNEV
+156 GSISFSGNEV
-166 TLIINGQATTLTQ
+166 TLIVNGQATTLTQ
-179 EQLAERLKAMPA
+179 EQLTERLKAMPA
-191 TQLAKAEVMLSAP
+191 AQLAKAEVMLSAP

-223 TNQLSGQIIGGLVQ
+223 TNQLSGQVIGGMKQ
-237 TKYAK
+237 SKYAK
-242 GFGDLYLSMQRGKF
+242 GFGDLYLSLQRGKF
-256 GLDAQYKLVN
+256 GLDAQYKYVN

-277 NHPLGNNRIHYND
+277 NHPLGNNRVYYND

-298 ITHDYR
+298 ITHNYR

-321 TGQWDKT
+321 TGHWDKRCS
-328 NSNSRTTGSSIS
+328 NSNTTGSSIS
-340 GMHRDSHEYLHNVD
+340 GMHHDSHEYLHNVD
-354 VNYALPFGL
+354 VNYSLPFGL
-363 TLSGSYTYYRTPQQ
+363 TLNGSYTYYRTPQQ
-377 QALDGTITTE
+377 QALDGTMHTDE
-387 NKNETERNLT
+387 SMQETERNLT

-437 QTTIDKDGSVLP
+437 QTTIDKDGTIQP
-449 DGTSSVDLNE
+449 NGTSSVDNNE

-473 KAISLE
+473 KAISVE

-524 SYWSTMSNVY
+524 SYWSTMSNVF
-534 YSSTYTEI
+534 YSSTYSEI

-552 YSNVNLMWQI
+552 YYNVNLMWQI

-567 LMAFASLKPDYSV
+567 LMAFASLKPDYFV
-580 QLPYQTTDRMAVIMK
+580 QLPYQTTERMAVIMK

-601 SNSFGLQASA
+601 SNSYGLQASV
-611 IFSAGKWLNGNVFA
+611 IFNAGKWLNGNVFA

-635 HFFDLPFNR
+635 NFFDLPFNR
-644 KKLSVRL
+644 KKLSAIL
-651 GGMASVKLCSTQD
+651 GGTASVKLCNTQD
-664 LRLILNPFIQSKAI
+664 LRLILNPFFQSKAI

-686 IFRMNAK
+686 VFRMNAK

-698 HDGRWGLRINGN
+698 HDGKWGLRLNGS
-710 NIFNNKYDT
+710 NIFNNLYDT

-729 MKINYSWASVTFA
+729 MKINYNWASVTFA
-742 VIYKFGGYKEKTVK
+742 VIYKFGGYKEKNVK
-756 EVDTS
+756 AVDTS